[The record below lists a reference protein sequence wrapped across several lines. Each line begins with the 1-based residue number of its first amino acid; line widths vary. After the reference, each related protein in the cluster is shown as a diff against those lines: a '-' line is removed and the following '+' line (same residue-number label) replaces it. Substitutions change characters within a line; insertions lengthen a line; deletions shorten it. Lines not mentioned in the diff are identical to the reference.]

1 MTKSAL
7 PVVEFC
13 VVGCQGETNTVAN
26 FSQDVVAKAREFDRE
41 SAALKTRV
49 HHLAKSLG
57 LTSKETIEALG
68 HAGIVVKS
76 AASTIN
82 QNQLDAVLNFIG
94 EHPEDASL
102 NDGSA
107 ATKPTGEESAP
118 KKDAAKPTAD
128 TKAAKEKQSADKPN
142 AADEKLDEQ
151 TAAKSEKKSAAKKSS
166 KKSAAKKATKK
177 AAPKAEKKVDQK
189 AAQSEVESDAAP
201 AEEVT
206 EKKDTK
212 KASAKK
218 SSAKQSAEKQAEE
231 KQSDEK
237 KSSTKK
243 RATRKRAVKKTA
255 GAPEETVAKDAK
267 QEKDANSVVEEA
279 VEAVVQP
286 SPKKAADGA
295 DDTAPEHATEA
306 AEATEKTSAEK
317 ASAEA
322 PAAKSVAATTRRGR
336 RVRRAVRTTS
346 APVAEETRET
356 QEAQEPQ
363 DTQAT
368 QGEALQDIEPPVV
381 PEPPVA
387 EEQTAF
393 APIFLAPQAVPATA
407 KNSATEDA
415 ASADSGASDQV
426 SDDNAGEG
434 QDGSSSS
441 ETERQPRPRRRRR
454 GRGRRNDDVQ
464 QTEKTTENAEREKAE
479 TREEVEEPQAI
490 KGSTRL
496 EAQRR
501 RRIER
506 REESRKR
513 HVISEAEFLARRES
527 VERTMVVR
535 ERKRHDHAGIVTEV
549 GVLEDDLLVEHFV
562 TSDTQTTQ
570 IGNIYLGRVQ
580 NVLPSMEAAFI
591 DIGTDRN
598 GVIYVGDLNWKLLG
612 TKSRSRKIEHALK
625 AGDQILVQVSKD
637 PIGHKGA
644 RLTTHISMAGRFL
657 VYVPGGRSAGISRKL
672 PEPER
677 KRLKSILSE
686 VTPEGSG
693 TIIRTAAEGVSK
705 EAIEAD
711 IKRLES
717 QWQEIWEASEAAKAK
732 RGAKPIALYEEP
744 DMLVKVVRDVFN
756 EDFSRLVVEG
766 DRPWNTVTDYI
777 GDLAPELEPRLQRYF
792 AKEHGGADVFEH
804 FRIDEQLAKALDRK
818 VWLPSGGTL
827 VIDRTEAM
835 TVIDVNTGKFTGA
848 GGNLEETV
856 TRNNLEAAEEIVRQ
870 MRLRDLGGMIVVDF
884 IDMVLPE
891 NQDLVLRRLKEALGR
906 DRSRHE
912 VSEVTSLGLVQ
923 MTRKRLGTGLLE
935 TFSTPCSCC
944 NGRGLIIHIDPVE
957 QDNQGRGHKN
967 GRRNEEQGKSKR
979 RNKSRSEHN
988 PANHPAALAMHRDQG
1003 DQAGSSKATRDDDA
1017 ETNQRDK
1024 DAADKRV
1031 AAAVEAVIVS
1041 SGNDEPKPPRRR
1053 RVRKSQGRNNEQR
1066 QDGNGRQER
1075 RERDERNERS
1085 EGSNDLAALAAAAVA
1100 EAREKDP
1107 EEPSDDRYMPQE
1119 GQRRRR
1125 RATRRRVAEHVA
1137 VDSAAHDADDRDEE
1151 HGNRSKRSERP
1162 TRAKRAERTDNGGGR
1177 GGRGDA
1183 ERSSSASARRRR
1195 RRAVRRTAVD
1205 ETTAPQTESQAA
1217 STTDVREPA
1226 EDDKGGNA
1234 NKTAKAVA
1242 TESQTY
1248 EEAKEAFERSPRRR
1262 RPTRG
1267 NSRSDRAPRRE
1278 DFESTKSKAD
1288 AEGSKGGDRA
1298 KDNHDDSN
1306 RSANRSGGG
1315 RRSGK
1320 SRVEVVAVQ
1329 GTGARR
1335 NRRRAVRRVSS
1346 QSDAGATASKQ
1357 RQGASNRATKPEQK
1371 QANRGAA
1378 APQTKPAN
1386 RRRRVRRAVR
1396 RSGRN

>member
-1 MTKSAL
+1 
-7 PVVEFC
+7 
-13 VVGCQGETNTVAN
+13 VAN

-94 EHPEDASL
+94 DHPEGASL

-107 ATKPTGEESAP
+107 ATKQTGEES
-118 KKDAAKPTAD
+118 
-128 TKAAKEKQSADKPN
+128 AAKEKQSAGKPN
-142 AADEKLDEQ
+142 AADEKSDEQ

-177 AAPKAEKKVDQK
+177 ADQKDAPKAEKKADQK
-189 AAQSEVESDAAP
+189 AAQSEAESDAAP

-206 EKKDTK
+206 EKKDAK

-218 SSAKQSAEKQAEE
+218 SSAKQSAEKQTEE

-237 KSSTKK
+237 KSTTKK

-255 GAPEETVAKDAK
+255 GAPEETAAKDE
-267 QEKDANSVVEEA
+267 QKDSNSVVEEA
-279 VEAVVQP
+279 VEAVVQ
-286 SPKKAADGA
+286 SSSKKAADKNTA
-295 DDTAPEHATEA
+295 DTVAETA
-306 AEATEKTSAEK
+306 EKTSAEK

-322 PAAKSVAATTRRGR
+322 PAAKSAAVTTRRGR

-346 APVAEETRET
+346 APVAEGTRET
-356 QEAQEPQ
+356 QEAQGPQ

-368 QGEALQDIEPPVV
+368 QGEALQDIEPPIV

-415 ASADSGASDQV
+415 ASADSGASNQD

-454 GRGRRNDDVQ
+454 GRGRRNDDAQ
-464 QTEKTTENAEREKAE
+464 QAEKTTENAEREEAE

-792 AKEHGGADVFEH
+792 AKEHGDADVFEH

-957 QDNQGRGHKN
+957 QDNQSRGHKN

-1003 DQAGSSKATRDDDA
+1003 DQAGTSKTTLDDDT

-1024 DAADKRV
+1024 EAADKRV

-1053 RVRKSQGRNNEQR
+1053 RVRKSQGRNDEQR

-1075 RERDERNERS
+1075 RERDEQSDN
-1085 EGSNDLAALAAAAVA
+1085 SNDLAALAAAAVA
-1100 EAREKDP
+1100 EARAKDP

-1137 VDSAAHDADDRDEE
+1137 VDSAARDADDRDEE
-1151 HGNRSKRSERP
+1151 HGDRRKRSERP
-1162 TRAKRAERTDNGGGR
+1162 TRAERAERTDNGGTG

-1195 RRAVRRTAVD
+1195 RRAVRRTAVN
-1205 ETTAPQTESQAA
+1205 ETTAPQAESQAA

-1278 DFESTKSKAD
+1278 DFESTKPKAD

-1346 QSDAGATASKQ
+1346 QSDAGATAPKQ
-1357 RQGASNRATKPEQK
+1357 RQGTSNRATKPEQK

-1378 APQTKPAN
+1378 ATQKKPAN

>member
-1 MTKSAL
+1 MTKSVP
-7 PVVEFC
+7 PVVGFC

-94 EHPEDASL
+94 DHPESASL

-107 ATKPTGEESAP
+107 ATKQTGEES
-118 KKDAAKPTAD
+118 
-128 TKAAKEKQSADKPN
+128 AAKEKQSAGKPN
-142 AADEKLDEQ
+142 AADEKSDEQ

-206 EKKDTK
+206 EKKDAK

-218 SSAKQSAEKQAEE
+218 SSAKQSAEKQTEE

-237 KSSTKK
+237 KSTTKK

-255 GAPEETVAKDAK
+255 GAPEETAAKDE
-267 QEKDANSVVEEA
+267 QKDSNSVVEEA
-279 VEAVVQP
+279 VEAVVQ
-286 SPKKAADGA
+286 SSSKKAADKNTA
-295 DDTAPEHATEA
+295 DTVAETA
-306 AEATEKTSAEK
+306 EKTSAEK

-322 PAAKSVAATTRRGR
+322 PAAKSAAVTTRRGR

-346 APVAEETRET
+346 APVAEGTRET
-356 QEAQEPQ
+356 QEAQGPQ

-368 QGEALQDIEPPVV
+368 QGEALQDIEPPIV

-415 ASADSGASDQV
+415 ASADSGASNQGT
-426 SDDNAGEG
+426 DDNAGEG

-454 GRGRRNDDVQ
+454 GRGRRNDDAQ
-464 QTEKTTENAEREKAE
+464 QAEKTTENAEREEAE

-792 AKEHGGADVFEH
+792 AKEHGDADVFEH

-957 QDNQGRGHKN
+957 QDNQSRGHKN

-979 RNKSRSEHN
+979 RNKSSSEHN

-1003 DQAGSSKATRDDDA
+1003 DQAGTSKTTLDGDT

-1024 DAADKRV
+1024 EAADKRV

-1053 RVRKSQGRNNEQR
+1053 RVRKSQGRNDEQR

-1075 RERDERNERS
+1075 RERDEQSDN
-1085 EGSNDLAALAAAAVA
+1085 SNDLAALAAAAVA
-1100 EAREKDP
+1100 EARAKDP

-1137 VDSAAHDADDRDEE
+1137 VDSAARDADDRDEE
-1151 HGNRSKRSERP
+1151 HGDRRKRSERP
-1162 TRAKRAERTDNGGGR
+1162 TRAERAERTDNGGTG

-1195 RRAVRRTAVD
+1195 RRAVRRTAVN
-1205 ETTAPQTESQAA
+1205 ETTAPQAESQAA

-1278 DFESTKSKAD
+1278 DFESTKPKAD

-1346 QSDAGATASKQ
+1346 QSDAGATAPKQ
-1357 RQGASNRATKPEQK
+1357 RQGTSNRATKPEQK

-1378 APQTKPAN
+1378 VPQKKPAN

>member
-1 MTKSAL
+1 M
-7 PVVEFC
+7 
-13 VVGCQGETNTVAN
+13 AN

-57 LTSKETIEALG
+57 LTSNETIEALG

-94 EHPEDASL
+94 DHPEGASL

-107 ATKPTGEESAP
+107 ATKQTGEES
-118 KKDAAKPTAD
+118 
-128 TKAAKEKQSADKPN
+128 AAKEKQSAGKPN
-142 AADEKLDEQ
+142 AADEKSDEQ

-177 AAPKAEKKVDQK
+177 ADQKDAPKAEKKADQK
-189 AAQSEVESDAAP
+189 AAQSEAESDAAP

-206 EKKDTK
+206 EKKDAK

-218 SSAKQSAEKQAEE
+218 SSAKQSAEKQTEE

-237 KSSTKK
+237 KSTTKK

-255 GAPEETVAKDAK
+255 GAPEETAAKDE
-267 QEKDANSVVEEA
+267 QKDSNSVVEEA
-279 VEAVVQP
+279 VEAVVQ
-286 SPKKAADGA
+286 SSSKKAADKNTA
-295 DDTAPEHATEA
+295 DTVAETA
-306 AEATEKTSAEK
+306 EKTSAEK

-322 PAAKSVAATTRRGR
+322 PAAKSAAVTTRRGR

-346 APVAEETRET
+346 APVAEGTRET
-356 QEAQEPQ
+356 QEAQGPQ

-368 QGEALQDIEPPVV
+368 QGEALQDIEPPIV

-415 ASADSGASDQV
+415 ASADSGASNQD

-454 GRGRRNDDVQ
+454 GRGRRNDDAQ
-464 QTEKTTENAEREKAE
+464 QAEKTTENAEREEAE

-792 AKEHGGADVFEH
+792 AKEHGDADVFEH

-957 QDNQGRGHKN
+957 QDNQSRGHKN

-1003 DQAGSSKATRDDDA
+1003 DQAGTSKTTLDDDT

-1024 DAADKRV
+1024 EAADKRV

-1053 RVRKSQGRNNEQR
+1053 RVRKSQGRNDEQR

-1075 RERDERNERS
+1075 RERDEQSDN
-1085 EGSNDLAALAAAAVA
+1085 SNDLAALAAAAVA
-1100 EAREKDP
+1100 EARAKDP

-1137 VDSAAHDADDRDEE
+1137 VDSAARDADDRDEE
-1151 HGNRSKRSERP
+1151 HGDRRKRSERP
-1162 TRAKRAERTDNGGGR
+1162 TRAERAERTDNGGTG

-1195 RRAVRRTAVD
+1195 RRAVRRTAVN
-1205 ETTAPQTESQAA
+1205 ETTAPQAESQAA

-1278 DFESTKSKAD
+1278 DFESTKPKAD

-1346 QSDAGATASKQ
+1346 QSDAGATAPKQ
-1357 RQGASNRATKPEQK
+1357 RQGTSNRATKPEQK

-1378 APQTKPAN
+1378 ATQKKPAN

>member
-1 MTKSAL
+1 M
-7 PVVEFC
+7 
-13 VVGCQGETNTVAN
+13 AN

-94 EHPEDASL
+94 DHPEDAPL
-102 NDGSA
+102 NDETS
-107 ATKPTGEESAP
+107 ATKPSSEESAA
-118 KKDAAKPTAD
+118 KDKQLADKSGKSEASDEKSDERSEDKPAENSD
-128 TKAAKEKQSADKPN
+128 EKAAA
-142 AADEKLDEQ
+142 
-151 TAAKSEKKSAAKKSS
+151 TAEKKSAAKKSS
-166 KKSAAKKATKK
+166 KKSAAKKAEKK
-177 AAPKAEKKVDQK
+177 ADKKATK
-189 AAQSEVESDAAP
+189 SEAKSDAAP
-201 AEEVT
+201 AEEAAEQKEAKT
-206 EKKDTK
+206 
-212 KASAKK
+212 SAKK
-218 SSAKQSAEKQAEE
+218 SSAKQTAEKPTEE
-231 KQSDEK
+231 KKSDEK
-237 KSSTKK
+237 KSTTKK
-243 RATRKRAVKKTA
+243 RVTRKRAVKKSA

-286 SPKKAADGA
+286 SPKKAADSA

-306 AEATEKTSAEK
+306 AEATEKTSADE
-317 ASAEA
+317 ASTEA
-322 PAAKSVAATTRRGR
+322 PAAKGAPATTRRSR
-336 RVRRAVRTTS
+336 RVRRATRTTS
-346 APVAEETRET
+346 APAAEKT
-356 QEAQEPQ
+356 QELQEPQ
-363 DTQAT
+363 ETPATEPAAESKAAAPTENTQE
-368 QGEALQDIEPPVV
+368 EALQDIEPPVV

-393 APIFLAPQAVPATA
+393 APIFLAPQAVPATVKDA
-407 KNSATEDA
+407 VAEDST
-415 ASADSGASDQV
+415 SADNNASNQNADG
-426 SDDNAGEG
+426 NAGDE

-454 GRGRRNDDVQ
+454 GRGRRNDDAQ
-464 QTEKTTENAEREKAE
+464 QSKNTTENTERKEEE
-479 TREEVEEPQAI
+479 TRDEVEEPQAI

-535 ERKRHDHAGIVTEV
+535 ERKRHDHSGIVTEV

-711 IKRLES
+711 IKRLET
-717 QWQEIWEASEAAKAK
+717 QWQEIWEAAEAAKAK
-732 RGAKPIALYEEP
+732 RGAKPLTLYQEP

-957 QDNQGRGHKN
+957 QDNQGRGQKS
-967 GRRNEEQGKSKR
+967 GRRNDEQGKSKR
-979 RNKSRSEHN
+979 RNKSRSAHN
-988 PANHPAALAMHRDQG
+988 PANHPAALAMHRDQ
-1003 DQAGSSKATRDDDA
+1003 DNQAGSSKTSLDDDT
-1017 ETNQRDK
+1017 ETNQQDK

-1041 SGNDEPKPPRRR
+1041 SENDEPKPPRRR
-1053 RVRKSQGRNNEQR
+1053 RARKSQGRNDEQR

-1075 RERDERNERS
+1075 RDRNERS
-1085 EGSNDLAALAAAAVA
+1085 EDSNDLAALAAAAVA

-1137 VDSAAHDADDRDEE
+1137 VDTAARGADDRDDEYGD
-1151 HGNRSKRSERP
+1151 HRNRSEH
-1162 TRAKRAERTDNGGGR
+1162 ANRAERAERNDSGGTG

-1183 ERSSSASARRRR
+1183 KHTSSASARRRR
-1195 RRAVRRTAVD
+1195 RRAVRRT
-1205 ETTAPQTESQAA
+1205 TAQESTESRAESQSASNADVKEAA
-1217 STTDVREPA
+1217 KQVKDGSANKGDNA
-1226 EDDKGGNA
+1226 QKGGNA
-1234 NKTAKAVA
+1234 EAA
-1242 TESQTY
+1242 ESQTY

-1267 NSRSDRAPRRE
+1267 NSRSDHAPRRE
-1278 DFESTKSKAD
+1278 DFESANPK
-1288 AEGSKGGDRA
+1288 AEGEGRKGGNHA
-1298 KDNHDDSN
+1298 EDNRSGDN
-1306 RSANRSGGG
+1306 RSANSNGGD

-1320 SRVEVVAVQ
+1320 PRVEVVAVQ

-1335 NRRRAVRRVSS
+1335 NRRRAVRRISS
-1346 QSDAGATASKQ
+1346 QSDAGAGAPKQQ
-1357 RQGASNRATKPEQK
+1357 RQDASNRATKPEQK
-1371 QANRGAA
+1371 QANRGASM
-1378 APQTKPAN
+1378 PETKPTN

-1396 RSGRN
+1396 RSGQK

>member
-1 MTKSAL
+1 MPKSAL
-7 PVVEFC
+7 PVVGFC

-94 EHPEDASL
+94 DHPEDASL

-107 ATKPTGEESAP
+107 ATKPTGEEP
-118 KKDAAKPTAD
+118 
-128 TKAAKEKQSADKPN
+128 AAKEKQSADNPN
-142 AADEKLDEQ
+142 AADEKSDEQ

-177 AAPKAEKKVDQK
+177 AAPKAEKKADQK
-189 AAQSEVESDAAP
+189 AAQSEAESDAAP

-218 SSAKQSAEKQAEE
+218 SSTKQSAEKQAEE

-237 KSSTKK
+237 KSTTKK

-255 GAPEETVAKDAK
+255 GAPEETAAKDE
-267 QEKDANSVVEEA
+267 QKDSNSVVEEA
-279 VEAVVQP
+279 VEAVVQ
-286 SPKKAADGA
+286 SSSKKSADKKAADKNAA
-295 DDTAPEHATEA
+295 DKNAADTV
-306 AEATEKTSAEK
+306 AETAEKTSAEE

-322 PAAKSVAATTRRGR
+322 PAAKSAAVTTRRGR

-368 QGEALQDIEPPVV
+368 QGKALQDIEPPVV

-415 ASADSGASDQV
+415 ASADSGASNQD

-454 GRGRRNDDVQ
+454 GRGRRSDDAQ
-464 QTEKTTENAEREKAE
+464 QAENTAENTEREEEE

-535 ERKRHDHAGIVTEV
+535 ERKRHDHSGIVTEV

-979 RNKSRSEHN
+979 RNKSRSERN

-1003 DQAGSSKATRDDDA
+1003 DQAGSSKATLDDDS

-1053 RVRKSQGRNNEQR
+1053 RVRKSQGRNDEQR

-1085 EGSNDLAALAAAAVA
+1085 EGSDDLAALAAAAVA

-1137 VDSAAHDADDRDEE
+1137 VDSAARDADDRDEE
-1151 HGNRSKRSERP
+1151 HGDRRKRSQRP
-1162 TRAKRAERTDNGGGR
+1162 SRAERAERADNGGGR

-1205 ETTAPQTESQAA
+1205 ETTAPQAGSQAA

-1234 NKTAKAVA
+1234 NKAGKAA
-1242 TESQTY
+1242 AAESQTY

-1278 DFESTKSKAD
+1278 DFESTKPKAD
-1288 AEGSKGGDRA
+1288 AEGGKGGDRA

-1320 SRVEVVAVQ
+1320 SRVEVLAVQ

-1346 QSDAGATASKQ
+1346 QSDTGATAPKQ

>member
-1 MTKSAL
+1 MTKSAP
-7 PVVEFC
+7 PVVGFC

-76 AASTIN
+76 ASSTIN

-94 EHPEDASL
+94 DHPEDASL

-107 ATKPTGEESAP
+107 ATKPTGEEP
-118 KKDAAKPTAD
+118 
-128 TKAAKEKQSADKPN
+128 AAKEKQSAGKSN
-142 AADEKLDEQ
+142 AADEKSDEQ
-151 TAAKSEKKSAAKKSS
+151 TAAKSEKKPAAKKSS

-177 AAPKAEKKVDQK
+177 AAPKAEKKTDQK
-189 AAQSEVESDAAP
+189 AAQSEAKSDAAP
-201 AEEVT
+201 AEEAT

-218 SSAKQSAEKQAEE
+218 SSAKQSEKKQTEE
-231 KQSDEK
+231 KQST
-237 KSSTKK
+237 TKK

-255 GAPEETVAKDAK
+255 GAPEETVAKDE
-267 QEKDANSVVEEA
+267 QKDSNSVVEEA
-279 VEAVVQP
+279 VEAVVQ
-286 SPKKAADGA
+286 SSSKKAADKNAA
-295 DDTAPEHATEA
+295 DTVAETA
-306 AEATEKTSAEK
+306 EKTSAEE

-322 PAAKSVAATTRRGR
+322 PAAKSAAVTTRRGR

-346 APVAEETRET
+346 APVAEET
-356 QEAQEPQ
+356 QEAQEPQKTQEPQ

-368 QGEALQDIEPPVV
+368 QSEALQDIEPPVV

-415 ASADSGASDQV
+415 ASADNGASNQGT
-426 SDDNAGEG
+426 DDNAGEG

-454 GRGRRNDDVQ
+454 GRGRRNDDAQ
-464 QTEKTTENAEREKAE
+464 QAEKTTENTEREEEE
-479 TREEVEEPQAI
+479 TRDEVEEPQAI

-967 GRRNEEQGKSKR
+967 GRRNDEQGKSKR

-1003 DQAGSSKATRDDDA
+1003 DQAGSSKATRDDDT

-1041 SGNDEPKPPRRR
+1041 SENDEPKPPRRR
-1053 RVRKSQGRNNEQR
+1053 RVRKSQGRNDEQR
-1066 QDGNGRQER
+1066 QNDRGRQER
-1075 RERDERNERS
+1075 RERTEQS
-1085 EGSNDLAALAAAAVA
+1085 ENSDDLAALAAAAVA

-1137 VDSAAHDADDRDEE
+1137 VDSAARDADDRDEE
-1151 HGNRSKRSERP
+1151 YGDRRKRSERP
-1162 TRAKRAERTDNGGGR
+1162 TRAERAERTDNGGSG
-1177 GGRGDA
+1177 GGRGEA

-1205 ETTAPQTESQAA
+1205 ETTAPQAESQAA

-1226 EDDKGGNA
+1226 KDGKSGNA
-1234 NKTAKAVA
+1234 NKTGKAVA
-1242 TESQTY
+1242 EESQTY

-1278 DFESTKSKAD
+1278 DFESTKPKAD

-1298 KDNHDDSN
+1298 KDNRDDSNRSTN

-1346 QSDAGATASKQ
+1346 QSDAEATAPKQ

-1371 QANRGAA
+1371 QANCGAA
-1378 APQTKPAN
+1378 APETKPAN

-1396 RSGRN
+1396 RSGQN

>member
-1 MTKSAL
+1 M
-7 PVVEFC
+7 
-13 VVGCQGETNTVAN
+13 AN

-76 AASTIN
+76 ASSTIN

-94 EHPEDASL
+94 DHPEDASL

-107 ATKPTGEESAP
+107 ATKPTGEEP
-118 KKDAAKPTAD
+118 
-128 TKAAKEKQSADKPN
+128 AAKEKQSAGKSN
-142 AADEKLDEQ
+142 AADEKSDEQ
-151 TAAKSEKKSAAKKSS
+151 TAAKSEKKPAAKKSS

-177 AAPKAEKKVDQK
+177 AAPKAEKKTDQK
-189 AAQSEVESDAAP
+189 AAQSEAKSDAAP
-201 AEEVT
+201 AEEAT

-218 SSAKQSAEKQAEE
+218 SSAKQSEKKQTEE
-231 KQSDEK
+231 KQST
-237 KSSTKK
+237 TKK

-255 GAPEETVAKDAK
+255 GAPEETVAKDE
-267 QEKDANSVVEEA
+267 QKDSNSVVEEA
-279 VEAVVQP
+279 VEAVVQ
-286 SPKKAADGA
+286 SSSKKASDKKAADKKA
-295 DDTAPEHATEA
+295 SDTV
-306 AEATEKTSAEK
+306 AETAEKTSAEE

-322 PAAKSVAATTRRGR
+322 PAAKSAAVTTRRGR

-346 APVAEETRET
+346 APAAEEI
-356 QEAQEPQ
+356 QEAQEPQKTQEPQ

-368 QGEALQDIEPPVV
+368 QDEALQDIEPPAV

-393 APIFLAPQAVPATA
+393 APIFLAPQAVPASA
-407 KNSATEDA
+407 KDSATEDA
-415 ASADSGASDQV
+415 ASADSGASNQGT
-426 SDDNAGEG
+426 DDNAGEG

-454 GRGRRNDDVQ
+454 GRGRRNDDAQ
-464 QTEKTTENAEREKAE
+464 QAEKTTENTEREEEE

-711 IKRLES
+711 IKRLET

-967 GRRNEEQGKSKR
+967 GRRNDEQDKSKR

-1041 SGNDEPKPPRRR
+1041 SENDEPKPPRRR
-1053 RVRKSQGRNNEQR
+1053 RVRKSQGRNDEQR
-1066 QDGNGRQER
+1066 QNGRGRQER
-1075 RERDERNERS
+1075 RERTEQS
-1085 EGSNDLAALAAAAVA
+1085 ENSNDLAALAAAAVA

-1137 VDSAAHDADDRDEE
+1137 VDSAARDADDRDEE
-1151 HGNRSKRSERP
+1151 YGDRRKRSERP
-1162 TRAKRAERTDNGGGR
+1162 TRAERAERTDNGGSG
-1177 GGRGDA
+1177 GGRGEA

-1195 RRAVRRTAVD
+1195 RRAVRRSAVD
-1205 ETTAPQTESQAA
+1205 ETTAPQAESQAA

-1226 EDDKGGNA
+1226 KDGKSGNA
-1234 NKTAKAVA
+1234 NKTGKAVA
-1242 TESQTY
+1242 EESQTY

-1278 DFESTKSKAD
+1278 DFESTKPKAD

-1298 KDNHDDSN
+1298 KDNRDDSN

-1346 QSDAGATASKQ
+1346 QSDAGATAPKQ

-1378 APQTKPAN
+1378 APETKPAN

-1396 RSGRN
+1396 RSGQN

>member
-1 MTKSAL
+1 M
-7 PVVEFC
+7 
-13 VVGCQGETNTVAN
+13 AN

-94 EHPEDASL
+94 DHPEDASL
-102 NDGSA
+102 DDGSA
-107 ATKPTGEESAP
+107 ATKPTGE
-118 KKDAAKPTAD
+118 KP
-128 TKAAKEKQSADKPN
+128 AAKEKQSAGKPN
-142 AADEKLDEQ
+142 AADEKSDEQ
-151 TAAKSEKKSAAKKSS
+151 TAAKSEKKPAAKKSG

-177 AAPKAEKKVDQK
+177 AAPKAAK
-189 AAQSEVESDAAP
+189 SEAESDAAP

-212 KASAKK
+212 KASARK
-218 SSAKQSAEKQAEE
+218 SSAKQSAEKQSAE
-231 KQSDEK
+231 KQST
-237 KSSTKK
+237 TKK

-255 GAPEETVAKDAK
+255 GAPEETAAKDE
-267 QEKDANSVVEEA
+267 QKDSNSVVEEA
-279 VEAVVQP
+279 VEAVVQ
-286 SPKKAADGA
+286 SSSKKAADKNASDKKAA
-295 DDTAPEHATEA
+295 DTVAETA
-306 AEATEKTSAEK
+306 EKTSAEE

-322 PAAKSVAATTRRGR
+322 PAAKSAAVTTRRGR

-346 APVAEETRET
+346 APVAEEA
-356 QEAQEPQ
+356 QEAQEPQKTQEPQ

-368 QGEALQDIEPPVV
+368 QSEALQDIEPPVV

-415 ASADSGASDQV
+415 ASADSGASNQGT
-426 SDDNAGEG
+426 DDNAGEG

-454 GRGRRNDDVQ
+454 GRGRRNDDAQ
-464 QTEKTTENAEREKAE
+464 QAEKTTEKAEREEAE
-479 TREEVEEPQAI
+479 TREAVEEPQAI

-535 ERKRHDHAGIVTEV
+535 ERKRHDHSGIVTEV

-967 GRRNEEQGKSKR
+967 GRRNDEQDKSKR

-988 PANHPAALAMHRDQG
+988 PANHPAALAMHRDQS
-1003 DQAGSSKATRDDDA
+1003 DQAGSSKATRDDDT

-1041 SGNDEPKPPRRR
+1041 SENDEPKPPRRR
-1053 RVRKSQGRNNEQR
+1053 RVRKSQGRNDEQR
-1066 QDGNGRQER
+1066 QNGRGRQER
-1075 RERDERNERS
+1075 RERTEQS
-1085 EGSNDLAALAAAAVA
+1085 ENSNDLAALAAAAVA

-1137 VDSAAHDADDRDEE
+1137 VDSAARDADDRDEE
-1151 HGNRSKRSERP
+1151 YGDRRKRSERP
-1162 TRAKRAERTDNGGGR
+1162 TRAERAERTDNG

-1183 ERSSSASARRRR
+1183 ERSSSASARHRR

-1205 ETTAPQTESQAA
+1205 ETTAPQAGSQAA

-1226 EDDKGGNA
+1226 RNGKGGNA
-1234 NKTAKAVA
+1234 NKTGKAVA
-1242 TESQTY
+1242 EESQTY

-1278 DFESTKSKAD
+1278 DFESTKPKAD

-1346 QSDAGATASKQ
+1346 QSDAGATAPKQ
-1357 RQGASNRATKPEQK
+1357 RQGTSNRATKPEQK

-1378 APQTKPAN
+1378 VPQKKPAN

>member
-7 PVVEFC
+7 PVVGFC

-57 LTSKETIEALG
+57 LTSNETIEALG

-94 EHPEDASL
+94 DHPEGASL

-107 ATKPTGEESAP
+107 ATKQTGEES
-118 KKDAAKPTAD
+118 
-128 TKAAKEKQSADKPN
+128 AAKEKQSAGKPN
-142 AADEKLDEQ
+142 AADEKSDEQ

-177 AAPKAEKKVDQK
+177 ADQKDAPKAEKKADQK
-189 AAQSEVESDAAP
+189 AAQSEAESDAAP

-206 EKKDTK
+206 EKKDAK

-218 SSAKQSAEKQAEE
+218 SSAKQSAEKQTEE

-237 KSSTKK
+237 KSTTKK

-255 GAPEETVAKDAK
+255 GAPEETAAKDE
-267 QEKDANSVVEEA
+267 QKDSNSVVEEA
-279 VEAVVQP
+279 VEAVVQ
-286 SPKKAADGA
+286 SSSKKAADKNTA
-295 DDTAPEHATEA
+295 DTVAETA
-306 AEATEKTSAEK
+306 EKTSAEK

-322 PAAKSVAATTRRGR
+322 PAAKSAAVTTRRGR

-346 APVAEETRET
+346 APVAEGTRET
-356 QEAQEPQ
+356 QEAQGPQ

-368 QGEALQDIEPPVV
+368 QGEALQDIEPPIV

-415 ASADSGASDQV
+415 ASADSGASNQD

-454 GRGRRNDDVQ
+454 GRGRRNDDAQ
-464 QTEKTTENAEREKAE
+464 QAEKTTENAEREEAE

-792 AKEHGGADVFEH
+792 AKEHGDADVFEH

-957 QDNQGRGHKN
+957 QDNQSRGHKN

-1003 DQAGSSKATRDDDA
+1003 DQAGTSKTTLDDDT

-1024 DAADKRV
+1024 EAADKRV

-1053 RVRKSQGRNNEQR
+1053 RVRKSQGRNDEQR

-1075 RERDERNERS
+1075 RERDEQSDN
-1085 EGSNDLAALAAAAVA
+1085 SNDLAALAAAAVA
-1100 EAREKDP
+1100 EARAKDP

-1137 VDSAAHDADDRDEE
+1137 VDSAARDADDRDEE
-1151 HGNRSKRSERP
+1151 HGDRRKRSERP
-1162 TRAKRAERTDNGGGR
+1162 TRAERAERTDNGGTG

-1195 RRAVRRTAVD
+1195 RRAVRRTAVN
-1205 ETTAPQTESQAA
+1205 ETTAPQAESQAA

-1278 DFESTKSKAD
+1278 DFESTKPKAD

-1346 QSDAGATASKQ
+1346 QSDAGATAPKQ
-1357 RQGASNRATKPEQK
+1357 RQGTSNRATKPEQK

-1378 APQTKPAN
+1378 ATQKKPAN

>member
-1 MTKSAL
+1 MTKSVL
-7 PVVEFC
+7 PVVGFC

-26 FSQDVVAKAREFDRE
+26 FSPDVVAKAREFDRE

-76 AASTIN
+76 AASTIS

-94 EHPEDASL
+94 DHPEDASL
-102 NDGSA
+102 DDGST
-107 ATKPTGEESAP
+107 ATKPTGE
-118 KKDAAKPTAD
+118 KP
-128 TKAAKEKQSADKPN
+128 AAKEKQSAAKPN
-142 AADEKLDEQ
+142 AADEKSDEQ
-151 TAAKSEKKSAAKKSS
+151 TAAKSEKKPAAKKSS

-177 AAPKAEKKVDQK
+177 AAPKAEKKTDQK
-189 AAQSEVESDAAP
+189 ASKSEAKSDAAP

-212 KASAKK
+212 NASAKK
-218 SSAKQSAEKQAEE
+218 SSAKQSTEKQAEE
-231 KQSDEK
+231 KQSAEK
-237 KSSTKK
+237 KSTTKK

-255 GAPEETVAKDAK
+255 GAPEETAAKDE
-267 QEKDANSVVEEA
+267 QKDSNSVVEEA
-279 VEAVVQP
+279 VEAVVQS
-286 SPKKAADGA
+286 SPKKASDKKAADTVA
-295 DDTAPEHATEA
+295 ETA
-306 AEATEKTSAEK
+306 EKTSAEE
-317 ASAEA
+317 ASAAA
-322 PAAKSVAATTRRGR
+322 PAAKSAAVTTRRGR

-346 APVAEETRET
+346 APVAEEAQKT
-356 QEAQEPQ
+356 QEPQ

-368 QGEALQDIEPPVV
+368 QSEALQDIEPPVV

-415 ASADSGASDQV
+415 ASADNGASNQGT
-426 SDDNAGEG
+426 DDNAGEG

-454 GRGRRNDDVQ
+454 GRGRRNDDAQ
-464 QTEKTTENAEREKAE
+464 QAEKTTENTEREEEE

-792 AKEHGGADVFEH
+792 AKDHGGADVFEH

-967 GRRNEEQGKSKR
+967 GRRNDEQGKSKR

-1003 DQAGSSKATRDDDA
+1003 DQAGSSKATRDDDT

-1041 SGNDEPKPPRRR
+1041 SENDEPRPPRRR
-1053 RVRKSQGRNNEQR
+1053 RVRKSQGRNDEQR
-1066 QDGNGRQER
+1066 QNGRGRQER
-1075 RERDERNERS
+1075 RERTEQS
-1085 EGSNDLAALAAAAVA
+1085 ENSNDLAALAAAAVA

-1137 VDSAAHDADDRDEE
+1137 VDSAARDADDRDEE
-1151 HGNRSKRSERP
+1151 YGDRRKRSERP
-1162 TRAKRAERTDNGGGR
+1162 TRAERAERTDNGGSG
-1177 GGRGDA
+1177 GGRGEA

-1205 ETTAPQTESQAA
+1205 ETTAPQAESQAA

-1226 EDDKGGNA
+1226 RDGKGGNA
-1234 NKTAKAVA
+1234 NKTGKAA
-1242 TESQTY
+1242 AAESQTY

-1278 DFESTKSKAD
+1278 DFESTKPKAD

-1298 KDNHDDSN
+1298 KDNRDDSN
-1306 RSANRSGGG
+1306 RSTNRIGGG

-1320 SRVEVVAVQ
+1320 SRVEVVAVE

-1346 QSDAGATASKQ
+1346 QSDAEATAPKQ

-1378 APQTKPAN
+1378 APETKPAN

-1396 RSGRN
+1396 RSGQN

>member
-1 MTKSAL
+1 M
-7 PVVEFC
+7 
-13 VVGCQGETNTVAN
+13 AN

-94 EHPEDASL
+94 DHPEDASL
-102 NDGSA
+102 NDETS
-107 ATKPTGEESAP
+107 ATKPSSEESAA
-118 KKDAAKPTAD
+118 KDKQLADKSGKSEASDEKSDERSEDKPAENSD
-128 TKAAKEKQSADKPN
+128 EKAAA
-142 AADEKLDEQ
+142 
-151 TAAKSEKKSAAKKSS
+151 TAEKKSAAKKSS
-166 KKSAAKKATKK
+166 KKSAAKKAEKKTDKK
-177 AAPKAEKKVDQK
+177 AAK
-189 AAQSEVESDAAP
+189 SEAKSDAAP
-201 AEEVT
+201 AEEAAEQKEAKT
-206 EKKDTK
+206 
-212 KASAKK
+212 SAKK
-218 SSAKQSAEKQAEE
+218 SSAKQTAEKPTEE
-231 KQSDEK
+231 KKSDEK
-237 KSSTKK
+237 KSTTKK

-255 GAPEETVAKDAK
+255 GAPAEKVAKDAK

-286 SPKKAADGA
+286 SSKKATDSA
-295 DDTAPEHATEA
+295 DDTAPENATEVA
-306 AEATEKTSAEK
+306 EEAT
-317 ASAEA
+317 AEA
-322 PAAKSVAATTRRGR
+322 PAAKSASTTTRRSR
-336 RVRRAVRTTS
+336 RVRRATRTTS
-346 APVAEETRET
+346 APAAEEVQEATEKQEAPET
-356 QEAQEPQ
+356 QETPATESTAETKTAEPTENAQ
-363 DTQAT
+363 T
-368 QGEALQDIEPPVV
+368 EALQDIEPPVV

-393 APIFLAPQAVPATA
+393 APIFLAPQAVSASA
-407 KNSATEDA
+407 KDAATEDST
-415 ASADSGASDQV
+415 SADNDASNQDANG
-426 SDDNAGEG
+426 NAGEG
-434 QDGSSSS
+434 NGSSSS

-454 GRGRRNDDVQ
+454 GRGRRNDDAQ
-464 QTEKTTENAEREKAE
+464 QAKSTTENTEREEE
-479 TREEVEEPQAI
+479 THDEVEEPQAI

-535 ERKRHDHAGIVTEV
+535 ERKRHDHSGIVTEV

-777 GDLAPELEPRLQRYF
+777 GDLAPELESRLQRYF

-957 QDNQGRGHKN
+957 QDNQSRGHKN
-967 GRRNEEQGKSKR
+967 GRRNDEQGKSKR

-988 PANHPAALAMHRDQG
+988 PANHPAALAMHRDHG
-1003 DQAGSSKATRDDDA
+1003 DQAGSSKAPLDDDA
-1017 ETNQRDK
+1017 ETNQHDK
-1024 DAADKRV
+1024 EAADKRV

-1041 SGNDEPKPPRRR
+1041 SENDEPKPPRRR
-1053 RVRKSQGRNNEQR
+1053 RARKSQGRNNEQR
-1066 QDGNGRQER
+1066 QSGSDRQER
-1075 RERDERNERS
+1075 RDRHERS
-1085 EGSNDLAALAAAAVA
+1085 DDSNDLAELAAAAVA

-1119 GQRRRR
+1119 GKRRRR

-1137 VDSAAHDADDRDEE
+1137 VDTAAHDADDRDDRDDNG
-1151 HGNRSKRSERP
+1151 GNRGNVR
-1162 TRAKRAERTDNGGGR
+1162 NGGGR
-1177 GGRGDA
+1177 GA
-1183 ERSSSASARRRR
+1183 RSDSETTGSASARRRR
-1195 RRAVRRTAVD
+1195 RRAVRRTTAQ
-1205 ETTAPQTESQAA
+1205 ETQVVVAQDAAEAQAPSN
-1217 STTDVREPA
+1217 TDVKEPVK
-1226 EDDKGGNA
+1226 DSKDGNTRKGGNA
-1234 NKTAKAVA
+1234 AAS
-1242 TESQTY
+1242 ESQTY
-1248 EEAKEAFERSPRRR
+1248 EEAKDAFERSPRRR

-1267 NSRSDRAPRRE
+1267 NSRSDHAPRRE
-1278 DFESTKSKAD
+1278 DFDSAKPKAD
-1288 AEGSKGGDRA
+1288 AEGSESGKRA
-1298 KDNHDDSN
+1298 ED
-1306 RSANRSGGG
+1306 NRSGGN

-1335 NRRRAVRRVSS
+1335 NRRRAVRRISS
-1346 QSDAGATASKQ
+1346 QSDAEQGASKQ
-1357 RQGASNRATKPEQK
+1357 RQSASNRTAKPEQK
-1371 QANRGAA
+1371 QVDRGASV
-1378 APQTKPAN
+1378 PETRPTN

-1396 RSGRN
+1396 RSGQN

>member
-1 MTKSAL
+1 MTKSVL
-7 PVVEFC
+7 PVVGFC

-94 EHPEDASL
+94 DHPEDASL
-102 NDGSA
+102 DDGSA
-107 ATKPTGEESAP
+107 ATKPTGE
-118 KKDAAKPTAD
+118 KP
-128 TKAAKEKQSADKPN
+128 AAKEKQSAGKPN
-142 AADEKLDEQ
+142 AADEKSDEQ
-151 TAAKSEKKSAAKKSS
+151 TAAKSEKKPAAKKSG

-177 AAPKAEKKVDQK
+177 AAPKAAK
-189 AAQSEVESDAAP
+189 SEAESDAAP

-212 KASAKK
+212 KASARK
-218 SSAKQSAEKQAEE
+218 SSAKQSAEKQSAE
-231 KQSDEK
+231 KQST
-237 KSSTKK
+237 TKK

-255 GAPEETVAKDAK
+255 GAPEETAAKDE
-267 QEKDANSVVEEA
+267 QKDSNSVVEEA
-279 VEAVVQP
+279 VEAVVQ
-286 SPKKAADGA
+286 SSSKKAADKNASDKKAA
-295 DDTAPEHATEA
+295 DTVAETA
-306 AEATEKTSAEK
+306 EKTSAEE

-322 PAAKSVAATTRRGR
+322 PAAKSAAVTTRRGR

-346 APVAEETRET
+346 APVAEEA
-356 QEAQEPQ
+356 QEAQEPQKTQEPQ

-368 QGEALQDIEPPVV
+368 QSEALQDIEPPVV

-415 ASADSGASDQV
+415 ASADSGASNQGT
-426 SDDNAGEG
+426 DDNAGEG

-454 GRGRRNDDVQ
+454 GRGRRNDDAQ
-464 QTEKTTENAEREKAE
+464 QAEKTTEKAEREEAE
-479 TREEVEEPQAI
+479 TREAVEEPQAI

-535 ERKRHDHAGIVTEV
+535 ERKRHDHSGIVTEV

-967 GRRNEEQGKSKR
+967 GRRNDEQDKSKR

-988 PANHPAALAMHRDQG
+988 PANHPAALAMHRDQS
-1003 DQAGSSKATRDDDA
+1003 DQAGSSKATRDDDT

-1041 SGNDEPKPPRRR
+1041 SENDEPKPPRRR
-1053 RVRKSQGRNNEQR
+1053 RVRKSQGRNDEQR
-1066 QDGNGRQER
+1066 QNGRGRQER
-1075 RERDERNERS
+1075 RERTEQS
-1085 EGSNDLAALAAAAVA
+1085 ENSNDLAALAAAAVA

-1137 VDSAAHDADDRDEE
+1137 VDSAARDADDRDEE
-1151 HGNRSKRSERP
+1151 YGDRRKRSERP
-1162 TRAKRAERTDNGGGR
+1162 TRAERAERTDNG

-1183 ERSSSASARRRR
+1183 ERSSSASARHRR

-1205 ETTAPQTESQAA
+1205 ETTAPQAGSQAA

-1226 EDDKGGNA
+1226 RNGKGGNA
-1234 NKTAKAVA
+1234 NKTGKAVA
-1242 TESQTY
+1242 EESQTY

-1278 DFESTKSKAD
+1278 DFESTKPKAD

-1346 QSDAGATASKQ
+1346 QSDAGATAPKQ
-1357 RQGASNRATKPEQK
+1357 RQGTSNRATKPEQK

-1378 APQTKPAN
+1378 VPQKKPAN

>member
-1 MTKSAL
+1 MTKSVL
-7 PVVEFC
+7 PVVGFC

-57 LTSKETIEALG
+57 LTSKEAIEALG

-94 EHPEDASL
+94 DHPEDASL

-107 ATKPTGEESAP
+107 ATKPTGEESA
-118 KKDAAKPTAD
+118 
-128 TKAAKEKQSADKPN
+128 AKEKQSAGKPN
-142 AADEKLDEQ
+142 AADEKSDEQ

-166 KKSAAKKATKK
+166 KKAAAKKATKK
-177 AAPKAEKKVDQK
+177 ADQKAEKKADQK
-189 AAQSEVESDAAP
+189 AAQSEAESDAAP

-237 KSSTKK
+237 KSTTKK

-255 GAPEETVAKDAK
+255 GAPEETAAKGEQK
-267 QEKDANSVVEEA
+267 GANSVVEEA
-279 VEAVVQP
+279 VEAVVQ
-286 SPKKAADGA
+286 SSSKKSADSAADSATDNAA
-295 DDTAPEHATEA
+295 DNA
-306 AEATEKTSAEK
+306 AEATVASEKTPAEE

-322 PAAKSVAATTRRGR
+322 PDAKSAAATTRRGR

-346 APVAEETRET
+346 APVAEET
-356 QEAQEPQ
+356 QEAQN
-363 DTQAT
+363 TQET
-368 QGEALQDIEPPVV
+368 QNEALQDIEPPVV

-393 APIFLAPQAVPATA
+393 APVFLAPQAVPATA

-415 ASADSGASDQV
+415 ALADSGASNQGA
-426 SDDNAGEG
+426 DDNAGEG

-454 GRGRRNDDVQ
+454 GRGRRNDDAQ
-464 QTEKTTENAEREKAE
+464 QAEKTTENAEREEAE

-612 TKSRSRKIEHALK
+612 TKTRSRKIEHALK

-644 RLTTHISMAGRFL
+644 RLTSHISMAGRFL

-705 EAIEAD
+705 EAIESD

-957 QDNQGRGHKN
+957 QDNQSRGHKN

-988 PANHPAALAMHRDQG
+988 PANHPAALAMHRIQG
-1003 DQAGSSKATRDDDA
+1003 DQEGSSKATLDDAA
-1017 ETNQRDK
+1017 ETNQHDK

-1041 SGNDEPKPPRRR
+1041 SENDEPKPPRRR
-1053 RVRKSQGRNNEQR
+1053 RVRRSQGRNGEQR

-1075 RERDERNERS
+1075 RDRDEQSDN
-1085 EGSNDLAALAAAAVA
+1085 SNDLAALAAAAVA

-1125 RATRRRVAEHVA
+1125 RATRRRVAQHVA
-1137 VDSAAHDADDRDEE
+1137 VDSAARDADDRDEE
-1151 HGNRSKRSERP
+1151 HSDRRKRSERS
-1162 TRAKRAERTDNGGGR
+1162 ARAERAERADHGGTGGGH
-1177 GGRGDA
+1177 GDA

-1205 ETTAPQTESQAA
+1205 ETPALQAESQAA
-1217 STTDVREPA
+1217 SIADVRELA
-1226 EDDKGGNA
+1226 KEDKGGNA
-1234 NKTAKAVA
+1234 NKSGKAVA
-1242 TESQTY
+1242 TGSQTY

-1278 DFESTKSKAD
+1278 DFESAKPKAE
-1288 AEGSKGGDRA
+1288 AEGSE
-1298 KDNHDDSN
+1298 
-1306 RSANRSGGG
+1306 RSANRSGGS

-1346 QSDAGATASKQ
+1346 QSDAGATAPKQ
-1357 RQGASNRATKPEQK
+1357 RQGASNRATKPAQK

-1378 APQTKPAN
+1378 ATQKKPAN

-1396 RSGRN
+1396 RSGQN

>member
-1 MTKSAL
+1 MTKSVL
-7 PVVEFC
+7 PVVGFC

-94 EHPEDASL
+94 DHPEDASL

-107 ATKPTGEESAP
+107 ATKPTGEEP
-118 KKDAAKPTAD
+118 
-128 TKAAKEKQSADKPN
+128 AAKETQSADKPN
-142 AADEKLDEQ
+142 AADENSDEQ

-177 AAPKAEKKVDQK
+177 AAPKAEKKADQK
-189 AAQSEVESDAAP
+189 AAQSEAESDAAP
-201 AEEVT
+201 AEEVS

-231 KQSDEK
+231 KQSAEKKRDEK
-237 KSSTKK
+237 KSTTKK

-255 GAPEETVAKDAK
+255 GAPEETAAKDE
-267 QEKDANSVVEEA
+267 QKDSNSVVEEA
-279 VEAVVQP
+279 VEAVVQ
-286 SPKKAADGA
+286 SSSKKSADKKAADKKAA
-295 DDTAPEHATEA
+295 DAVAETA
-306 AEATEKTSAEK
+306 EKTSAEE

-322 PAAKSVAATTRRGR
+322 PAAKSAAVTTRRGR

-346 APVAEETRET
+346 APVVEETRET
-356 QEAQEPQ
+356 QEAQGPQ

-393 APIFLAPQAVPATA
+393 APIFLAPQAVPATVKDA
-407 KNSATEDA
+407 VAEDST
-415 ASADSGASDQV
+415 SADNNASNQDA
-426 SDDNAGEG
+426 DGNAGDE

-454 GRGRRNDDVQ
+454 GRGRRNDDAQ
-464 QTEKTTENAEREKAE
+464 QSKNTTENTERKEEE
-479 TREEVEEPQAI
+479 TRDEVEEPQAI

-1003 DQAGSSKATRDDDA
+1003 DQAGSSKATLDDDA

-1053 RVRKSQGRNNEQR
+1053 RVRKSQGRNDEQR

-1075 RERDERNERS
+1075 SERDERNERL

-1125 RATRRRVAEHVA
+1125 RSTRRRVAEHVA
-1137 VDSAAHDADDRDEE
+1137 VDSAARDADDRDEE
-1151 HGNRSKRSERP
+1151 HGDRRKRSERP
-1162 TRAKRAERTDNGGGR
+1162 AR
-1177 GGRGDA
+1177 A

-1217 STTDVREPA
+1217 SATDVREPA

-1234 NKTAKAVA
+1234 NKTAKAAA

-1278 DFESTKSKAD
+1278 DFESTKPKAD
-1288 AEGSKGGDRA
+1288 AEGNKGGDRA

-1346 QSDAGATASKQ
+1346 QSDAGATAPNQ
-1357 RQGASNRATKPEQK
+1357 RQGTSNRATKPEQK

>member
-1 MTKSAL
+1 MTKSVL
-7 PVVEFC
+7 PVVGFC

-26 FSQDVVAKAREFDRE
+26 FSQDVVAKAREFNRE

-94 EHPEDASL
+94 DHPEDASL
-102 NDGSA
+102 DDGSA
-107 ATKPTGEESAP
+107 ATKPTGE
-118 KKDAAKPTAD
+118 KP
-128 TKAAKEKQSADKPN
+128 AAKEKQSAGKPN
-142 AADEKLDEQ
+142 AADEKSDEQ
-151 TAAKSEKKSAAKKSS
+151 TAAKSEKKPAAKKSS

-177 AAPKAEKKVDQK
+177 AAPKAEKKTDQK
-189 AAQSEVESDAAP
+189 AAKSEAESDAAP

-212 KASAKK
+212 KASARK

-231 KQSDEK
+231 KQSAEK
-237 KSSTKK
+237 KSTTKK

-255 GAPEETVAKDAK
+255 GAPEETAAKDE
-267 QEKDANSVVEEA
+267 QKDSNSVVEEA
-279 VEAVVQP
+279 VEAVVQ
-286 SPKKAADGA
+286 SSSKKAADKNASDKKAA
-295 DDTAPEHATEA
+295 DTVAETA
-306 AEATEKTSAEK
+306 EKTSAEE

-322 PAAKSVAATTRRGR
+322 PAAKSAAVTTRRGR

-346 APVAEETRET
+346 APVAEET
-356 QEAQEPQ
+356 QEAQEPQKTQEPQ

-368 QGEALQDIEPPVV
+368 QSEALQDIEPPVV

-415 ASADSGASDQV
+415 ASADNGASNQGT
-426 SDDNAGEG
+426 DDNAGEG

-454 GRGRRNDDVQ
+454 GRGRRNDDAQ
-464 QTEKTTENAEREKAE
+464 QAEKTTENTEREEEE

-711 IKRLES
+711 IKRLET

-967 GRRNEEQGKSKR
+967 GRRNDEQDKSKR

-1041 SGNDEPKPPRRR
+1041 SENDEPKPPRRR
-1053 RVRKSQGRNNEQR
+1053 RVRKSQGRNDEQR
-1066 QDGNGRQER
+1066 QNGRGRQER
-1075 RERDERNERS
+1075 RERTEQS
-1085 EGSNDLAALAAAAVA
+1085 ENSNDLAALAAAAVA

-1137 VDSAAHDADDRDEE
+1137 VDSAARDADDRDEE
-1151 HGNRSKRSERP
+1151 YGDRRKRSERP
-1162 TRAKRAERTDNGGGR
+1162 TRAERAERTDNGGSG
-1177 GGRGDA
+1177 GGRGEA

-1195 RRAVRRTAVD
+1195 RRAVRRSAVD
-1205 ETTAPQTESQAA
+1205 ETTAPQAESQAA

-1226 EDDKGGNA
+1226 KDGKSGNA
-1234 NKTAKAVA
+1234 NKTGKAVA
-1242 TESQTY
+1242 EESQTY

-1278 DFESTKSKAD
+1278 DFESTKPKAD

-1298 KDNHDDSN
+1298 KDNRDDSN

-1346 QSDAGATASKQ
+1346 QSDAEATAPKQ

-1371 QANRGAA
+1371 QANCGAA
-1378 APQTKPAN
+1378 APETKPAN

-1396 RSGRN
+1396 RSGQN

>member
-1 MTKSAL
+1 M
-7 PVVEFC
+7 
-13 VVGCQGETNTVAN
+13 AN

-76 AASTIN
+76 ASSTIN

-94 EHPEDASL
+94 DHPEDASL

-107 ATKPTGEESAP
+107 ATKPTGEEP
-118 KKDAAKPTAD
+118 
-128 TKAAKEKQSADKPN
+128 AAKEKQSAGKSN
-142 AADEKLDEQ
+142 AADEKSDEQ
-151 TAAKSEKKSAAKKSS
+151 TAAKSEKKPAAKKSS

-177 AAPKAEKKVDQK
+177 AAPKAEKKTDQK
-189 AAQSEVESDAAP
+189 AAQSEAKSDAAP
-201 AEEVT
+201 AEEAT

-218 SSAKQSAEKQAEE
+218 SSAKQSEKKQTEE
-231 KQSDEK
+231 KQST
-237 KSSTKK
+237 TKK

-255 GAPEETVAKDAK
+255 GAPEETAAKD
-267 QEKDANSVVEEA
+267 EPKDSNSVVEEA
-279 VEAVVQP
+279 VEAVVQ
-286 SPKKAADGA
+286 SSSKKAADKNASDKKAA
-295 DDTAPEHATEA
+295 DTVAETA
-306 AEATEKTSAEK
+306 EKTSAEE

-322 PAAKSVAATTRRGR
+322 PAAKSAAVTTRRGR

-346 APVAEETRET
+346 APVAEET
-356 QEAQEPQ
+356 QEAQEPQKTQEPQ

-368 QGEALQDIEPPVV
+368 QSEALQDIEPPVV

-415 ASADSGASDQV
+415 ASADNGASNQGT
-426 SDDNAGEG
+426 DDNAGEG

-454 GRGRRNDDVQ
+454 GRGRRNDDAQ
-464 QTEKTTENAEREKAE
+464 QAEKTTENTEREEEE

-711 IKRLES
+711 IKRLET

-967 GRRNEEQGKSKR
+967 GRRNDEQGKSKR

-1003 DQAGSSKATRDDDA
+1003 DQAGSSKATRDDDT
-1017 ETNQRDK
+1017 ETNQHDK

-1041 SGNDEPKPPRRR
+1041 SENDEPKPPRRR
-1053 RVRKSQGRNNEQR
+1053 RVRKSQGRNDEQR
-1066 QDGNGRQER
+1066 QNDRGRQER
-1075 RERDERNERS
+1075 RERTEQS
-1085 EGSNDLAALAAAAVA
+1085 ENSDDLAALAAAAVA

-1137 VDSAAHDADDRDEE
+1137 VDSAARDADDRDEE
-1151 HGNRSKRSERP
+1151 YGDRRKRSERP
-1162 TRAKRAERTDNGGGR
+1162 TRAERAERTDNGGSG
-1177 GGRGDA
+1177 GGRGEA

-1205 ETTAPQTESQAA
+1205 ETTAPQAESQAA

-1226 EDDKGGNA
+1226 KDGKSGNA
-1234 NKTAKAVA
+1234 NKTGKAVA
-1242 TESQTY
+1242 EESQTY

-1278 DFESTKSKAD
+1278 DFESTKPKAD

-1298 KDNHDDSN
+1298 KDNRDDSNRSTN

-1346 QSDAGATASKQ
+1346 QSDAGATAPKQ

-1378 APQTKPAN
+1378 APETKPAN

-1396 RSGRN
+1396 RSGQN

>member
-1 MTKSAL
+1 MTKSVL
-7 PVVEFC
+7 PVVGFC

-26 FSQDVVAKAREFDRE
+26 FSQDVVAKAREFNRE

-94 EHPEDASL
+94 DHPEDASL
-102 NDGSA
+102 DDGSA
-107 ATKPTGEESAP
+107 ATKPTGE
-118 KKDAAKPTAD
+118 KP
-128 TKAAKEKQSADKPN
+128 AAKEKQSAGKPN
-142 AADEKLDEQ
+142 AADEKSDEQ
-151 TAAKSEKKSAAKKSS
+151 TAAKSEKKPAAKKSS

-177 AAPKAEKKVDQK
+177 AAPKAEKKTDQK
-189 AAQSEVESDAAP
+189 AAKSEAESDAAP

-212 KASAKK
+212 KASARK

-231 KQSDEK
+231 KQSAEK
-237 KSSTKK
+237 KSTTKK

-255 GAPEETVAKDAK
+255 GAPEETAAKD
-267 QEKDANSVVEEA
+267 EPKDSNSVVEEA
-279 VEAVVQP
+279 VEAVVQ
-286 SPKKAADGA
+286 SSSKKASDKKAADKKA
-295 DDTAPEHATEA
+295 SDTV
-306 AEATEKTSAEK
+306 AETAEKTSAEE

-322 PAAKSVAATTRRGR
+322 PAAKSAAVTTRRGR

-346 APVAEETRET
+346 APAAEEI
-356 QEAQEPQ
+356 QEAQEPQKTQEPQ

-368 QGEALQDIEPPVV
+368 QDEALQDIEPPAV

-393 APIFLAPQAVPATA
+393 APIFLAPQAVPASA
-407 KNSATEDA
+407 KDSATEDA
-415 ASADSGASDQV
+415 ASADSGASNQGT
-426 SDDNAGEG
+426 DDNAGEG

-454 GRGRRNDDVQ
+454 GRGRRNDDAQ
-464 QTEKTTENAEREKAE
+464 QAEKTTENTEREEEE

-957 QDNQGRGHKN
+957 QDNQSRGHKN
-967 GRRNEEQGKSKR
+967 GRRNDEQGKSKR

-988 PANHPAALAMHRDQG
+988 PANHPAALAMHRDQS
-1003 DQAGSSKATRDDDA
+1003 DQAGSSKATRDDDT

-1041 SGNDEPKPPRRR
+1041 SENDEPKPPRRR
-1053 RVRKSQGRNNEQR
+1053 RVRKSQGRNDEQR
-1066 QDGNGRQER
+1066 QNGRGRQER
-1075 RERDERNERS
+1075 RERTEQS
-1085 EGSNDLAALAAAAVA
+1085 ENSNDLAALAAAAVA

-1137 VDSAAHDADDRDEE
+1137 VDSAARDADDRDEE
-1151 HGNRSKRSERP
+1151 YGDRRKRSERP
-1162 TRAKRAERTDNGGGR
+1162 TRAERAERTDNG

-1183 ERSSSASARRRR
+1183 ERSSSASARHRH

-1205 ETTAPQTESQAA
+1205 ETTAPQAGSQAA

-1226 EDDKGGNA
+1226 RNGKGGNA
-1234 NKTAKAVA
+1234 NKTGKAVA
-1242 TESQTY
+1242 EESQTY

-1278 DFESTKSKAD
+1278 DFESTKPKAD

-1298 KDNHDDSN
+1298 KDNRDDSNRSTN

-1346 QSDAGATASKQ
+1346 QSDAGATAPKQ

-1378 APQTKPAN
+1378 VPQKKPAN

>member
-1 MTKSAL
+1 MTKSVP
-7 PVVEFC
+7 PVVGFC

-94 EHPEDASL
+94 EHPEGASL

-107 ATKPTGEESAP
+107 ATKPTGEEP
-118 KKDAAKPTAD
+118 
-128 TKAAKEKQSADKPN
+128 AAKEKQSADKPN
-142 AADEKLDEQ
+142 AADEKSDEQ

-177 AAPKAEKKVDQK
+177 ATKKDAPKAEKKADQK
-189 AAQSEVESDAAP
+189 AAQSEAESDAAP

-206 EKKDTK
+206 EKKDAK

-237 KSSTKK
+237 KSTTKK

-255 GAPEETVAKDAK
+255 GAPEETAAKDE
-267 QEKDANSVVEEA
+267 QKDSNSVVEEA
-279 VEAVVQP
+279 VEAVVQ
-286 SPKKAADGA
+286 SSSKKAADKNAA
-295 DDTAPEHATEA
+295 DTVAETA
-306 AEATEKTSAEK
+306 EKTSAEK

-322 PAAKSVAATTRRGR
+322 PAAKSAAVTTRRGR

-346 APVAEETRET
+346 APVAQETRET
-356 QEAQEPQ
+356 QEAQGPQ

-415 ASADSGASDQV
+415 ASVDSGASNQD

-454 GRGRRNDDVQ
+454 GRGRRNDDAQ
-464 QTEKTTENAEREKAE
+464 QAEKTTENAEREEAE

-792 AKEHGGADVFEH
+792 AKEHGDADVFEH

-957 QDNQGRGHKN
+957 QDNQSRGHKN

-1003 DQAGSSKATRDDDA
+1003 DQAGTSKTTLDDDT

-1024 DAADKRV
+1024 EAADKRV

-1053 RVRKSQGRNNEQR
+1053 RVRKSQGRNDEQR

-1075 RERDERNERS
+1075 RERDEQSDN
-1085 EGSNDLAALAAAAVA
+1085 SNDLAALAAAAVA

-1137 VDSAAHDADDRDEE
+1137 VDSAARDADDRDEE
-1151 HGNRSKRSERP
+1151 HGDRRKRSERP
-1162 TRAKRAERTDNGGGR
+1162 TRAERAERTDNGGTG

-1195 RRAVRRTAVD
+1195 RRAVRRTAVN
-1205 ETTAPQTESQAA
+1205 ETTAPQAESQAA

-1278 DFESTKSKAD
+1278 DFESTKPKAD

-1346 QSDAGATASKQ
+1346 QSDAGATAPKQ
-1357 RQGASNRATKPEQK
+1357 RQGTSNRATKPEQK

-1378 APQTKPAN
+1378 ATQKKPAN

>member
-1 MTKSAL
+1 MTKSVL
-7 PVVEFC
+7 PVVGFC

-26 FSQDVVAKAREFDRE
+26 FSPDVVAKAREFDRE

-94 EHPEDASL
+94 DHPEDASL

-107 ATKPTGEESAP
+107 VTKSTGEEP
-118 KKDAAKPTAD
+118 
-128 TKAAKEKQSADKPN
+128 AAKEKQPAGKPN
-142 AADEKLDEQ
+142 AADEKSDEQ
-151 TAAKSEKKSAAKKSS
+151 TAAKAEKKPAAKKNS

-177 AAPKAEKKVDQK
+177 AAPKAEKKADQK
-189 AAQSEVESDAAP
+189 AAQSEAKLDAAP

-212 KASAKK
+212 KSSAKK
-218 SSAKQSAEKQAEE
+218 SSANQSAEKQAEE
-231 KQSDEK
+231 KQSAEK
-237 KSSTKK
+237 KSTTKK

-255 GAPEETVAKDAK
+255 GAPEETVAKDE
-267 QEKDANSVVEEA
+267 QKDSNSVVEEA
-279 VEAVVQP
+279 VEAVVQS
-286 SPKKAADGA
+286 SPKKAADKNGSEKAA
-295 DDTAPEHATEA
+295 DTVAETA
-306 AEATEKTSAEK
+306 EKTSAEE

-322 PAAKSVAATTRRGR
+322 PAAKSAAVTTRRGR

-346 APVAEETRET
+346 APAAEEI

-368 QGEALQDIEPPVV
+368 QSEALQDIEPPVV

-393 APIFLAPQAVPATA
+393 APIFLAPQVVPATA
-407 KNSATEDA
+407 KDSATEDA
-415 ASADSGASDQV
+415 ASADSGASNQDANG
-426 SDDNAGEG
+426 NAGEG

-454 GRGRRNDDVQ
+454 GRGRRNDDAQ
-464 QTEKTTENAEREKAE
+464 QAEKTTENTEREEEE
-479 TREEVEEPQAI
+479 THEEVEEPQAI

-580 NVLPSMEAAFI
+580 NVLLSMEAAFI

-598 GVIYVGDLNWKLLG
+598 GVIYVGDLNWKLLD

-711 IKRLES
+711 IKRLET

-967 GRRNEEQGKSKR
+967 GRRNDEQGKSKR

-1003 DQAGSSKATRDDDA
+1003 DQAGSSKATRDDDT

-1041 SGNDEPKPPRRR
+1041 SENDEPKPPRRR
-1053 RVRKSQGRNNEQR
+1053 RVRKSQGRNDEQR
-1066 QDGNGRQER
+1066 QNGRGRQER
-1075 RERDERNERS
+1075 RERTEQSDN
-1085 EGSNDLAALAAAAVA
+1085 SNDLAALAAAAVA

-1107 EEPSDDRYMPQE
+1107 EEPSDDRYMPKE

-1137 VDSAAHDADDRDEE
+1137 VDSAARDADDRDEE
-1151 HGNRSKRSERP
+1151 YGDRRKRSERP
-1162 TRAKRAERTDNGGGR
+1162 ARAERTERNDNGGSGGGR
-1177 GGRGDA
+1177 GEA

-1205 ETTAPQTESQAA
+1205 ETTAPQAESQAA

-1226 EDDKGGNA
+1226 RDGKGGNA
-1234 NKTAKAVA
+1234 NKTGKAA
-1242 TESQTY
+1242 AAESQTY

-1278 DFESTKSKAD
+1278 DFESTKPKAD

-1298 KDNHDDSN
+1298 KDNRDDSN
-1306 RSANRSGGG
+1306 RSTNRSGGG

-1320 SRVEVVAVQ
+1320 SRVEVVAVE

-1346 QSDAGATASKQ
+1346 QSDAEPTAPKQ

-1396 RSGRN
+1396 RSGQN

>member
-7 PVVEFC
+7 PVVGFC

-94 EHPEDASL
+94 DHPEDASL

-107 ATKPTGEESAP
+107 ATKPTGEEP
-118 KKDAAKPTAD
+118 
-128 TKAAKEKQSADKPN
+128 AAKEKQSADNPN
-142 AADEKLDEQ
+142 AADEKSDEQ

-177 AAPKAEKKVDQK
+177 AAPKAEKKADQK
-189 AAQSEVESDAAP
+189 AAQSEAESDAAR

-218 SSAKQSAEKQAEE
+218 SSTKQSAEKQAEE

-237 KSSTKK
+237 KSTTKK
-243 RATRKRAVKKTA
+243 RATRKRAVKKAA
-255 GAPEETVAKDAK
+255 GAPEETAAKDE
-267 QEKDANSVVEEA
+267 QKDSNSVVEEA
-279 VEAVVQP
+279 VKAVVQ
-286 SPKKAADGA
+286 SSSKKSADKKSADKKAADKKAA
-295 DDTAPEHATEA
+295 DKKAADTV
-306 AEATEKTSAEK
+306 AETAEKTSAEE

-322 PAAKSVAATTRRGR
+322 PAAKSAAVTTRRGR

-356 QEAQEPQ
+356 QEAQGPQ

-393 APIFLAPQAVPATA
+393 APIFLAPQAVPATV

-415 ASADSGASDQV
+415 ASADSGASNQD

-454 GRGRRNDDVQ
+454 GRGRRSDDAQ
-464 QTEKTTENAEREKAE
+464 QAENTAENTEREEEE

-535 ERKRHDHAGIVTEV
+535 ERKRHDHSGIVTEV

-957 QDNQGRGHKN
+957 QDNQSRGHKN
-967 GRRNEEQGKSKR
+967 GRRTEEQGKSKR

-1003 DQAGSSKATRDDDA
+1003 DQAGSSKATLDDDA
-1017 ETNQRDK
+1017 GTNQRDK

-1041 SGNDEPKPPRRR
+1041 SGNDEPRPPRRR
-1053 RVRKSQGRNNEQR
+1053 RVRKSQGRNEEQR
-1066 QDGNGRQER
+1066 QDGNGHQER

-1137 VDSAAHDADDRDEE
+1137 VDSAARDADDRDEE
-1151 HGNRSKRSERP
+1151 HGDRRKRSERP
-1162 TRAKRAERTDNGGGR
+1162 SRAERAERADNGGGR

-1226 EDDKGGNA
+1226 EDDRGGNA
-1234 NKTAKAVA
+1234 NKTAKAA
-1242 TESQTY
+1242 DTESQTY

-1278 DFESTKSKAD
+1278 DFESTKPKAN

-1320 SRVEVVAVQ
+1320 SRVEVLAVQ

-1346 QSDAGATASKQ
+1346 QSDTGATAPKQ

>member
-7 PVVEFC
+7 PVVGFC

-107 ATKPTGEESAP
+107 ATKPTDEEP
-118 KKDAAKPTAD
+118 
-128 TKAAKEKQSADKPN
+128 AAKEKQSADNPN
-142 AADEKLDEQ
+142 AADEKSDEQ
-151 TAAKSEKKSAAKKSS
+151 TAAKSEKKTAAKKSS

-177 AAPKAEKKVDQK
+177 AAPKAEKKADQK
-189 AAQSEVESDAAP
+189 AAQSEAESDAAP

-237 KSSTKK
+237 KSTTKK

-255 GAPEETVAKDAK
+255 GAPEETAAKDE
-267 QEKDANSVVEEA
+267 QKDSNSVVEEA
-279 VEAVVQP
+279 VEAVVQ
-286 SPKKAADGA
+286 SSSKKAADKNAA
-295 DDTAPEHATEA
+295 DTVAETA
-306 AEATEKTSAEK
+306 EKTSAEE

-322 PAAKSVAATTRRGR
+322 PAAKSAAVTTRRGR

-368 QGEALQDIEPPVV
+368 QDKALQDIEPPVV

-415 ASADSGASDQV
+415 ASADSGASNQD

-454 GRGRRNDDVQ
+454 GRGRRSDDAQ
-464 QTEKTTENAEREKAE
+464 QAENTAENTEREEEE

-535 ERKRHDHAGIVTEV
+535 ERKRHDHSGIVTEV

-1003 DQAGSSKATRDDDA
+1003 DQAGSSKATLDDDA

-1053 RVRKSQGRNNEQR
+1053 RVRKSQGRNDEQR

-1085 EGSNDLAALAAAAVA
+1085 EGSDDLAALAAAAVA

-1137 VDSAAHDADDRDEE
+1137 VDSAARDADDRDEE
-1151 HGNRSKRSERP
+1151 HGDRRKRSQRP
-1162 TRAKRAERTDNGGGR
+1162 SRAERAERADNGGGR

-1205 ETTAPQTESQAA
+1205 ETTAPQAGSQAA

-1234 NKTAKAVA
+1234 NKAGKAA
-1242 TESQTY
+1242 AAESQTY

-1278 DFESTKSKAD
+1278 DFESTKPKAD

-1306 RSANRSGGG
+1306 RSADRSGGG

-1320 SRVEVVAVQ
+1320 SRVEVLAVQ

-1346 QSDAGATASKQ
+1346 QSDAGATAPKQ

-1396 RSGRN
+1396 RSSRN

>member
-1 MTKSAL
+1 MTKSVL
-7 PVVEFC
+7 PVVGFC

-94 EHPEDASL
+94 DHPEDASL
-102 NDGSA
+102 DDGSA
-107 ATKPTGEESAP
+107 ATKPTGE
-118 KKDAAKPTAD
+118 KP
-128 TKAAKEKQSADKPN
+128 AAKEKQSAGKPN
-142 AADEKLDEQ
+142 AADEKSDEQ
-151 TAAKSEKKSAAKKSS
+151 TAAKSEKKPAAKKSG

-177 AAPKAEKKVDQK
+177 AAPKAAK
-189 AAQSEVESDAAP
+189 SEAESDAAP

-212 KASAKK
+212 KASARK
-218 SSAKQSAEKQAEE
+218 SSAKQSAEKQSA
-231 KQSDEK
+231 EK
-237 KSSTKK
+237 KSAEKKSTTKK

-255 GAPEETVAKDAK
+255 GAPEETAAKDE
-267 QEKDANSVVEEA
+267 QKDSNSVVEEA
-279 VEAVVQP
+279 VEAVVQ
-286 SPKKAADGA
+286 SSSKKAADKNASDKKAA
-295 DDTAPEHATEA
+295 DTVAETA
-306 AEATEKTSAEK
+306 EKTSAEE

-322 PAAKSVAATTRRGR
+322 PAAKSAAVTTRRGR

-346 APVAEETRET
+346 APVAEEA
-356 QEAQEPQ
+356 QEAQEPQKTQEPQ

-407 KNSATEDA
+407 KDA
-415 ASADSGASDQV
+415 AAEDSTSADNKASNQDA
-426 SDDNAGEG
+426 DGNAGDE

-454 GRGRRNDDVQ
+454 GRGRRNDDAQ
-464 QTEKTTENAEREKAE
+464 QSKNTTENTERKEEE
-479 TREEVEEPQAI
+479 TRDEVEEPQAI

-711 IKRLES
+711 IKRLET
-717 QWQEIWEASEAAKAK
+717 QWQEIWEAAEAAKAK
-732 RGAKPIALYEEP
+732 RGAKPITLYQEP

-777 GDLAPELEPRLQRYF
+777 GDLAPELEARLQRYF

-1003 DQAGSSKATRDDDA
+1003 DQAGTSKATRDDDA

-1053 RVRKSQGRNNEQR
+1053 RVRKSQSRNDEQR

-1085 EGSNDLAALAAAAVA
+1085 EGSDDLAALAAAAVA

-1137 VDSAAHDADDRDEE
+1137 VDSAARDADDRDEE
-1151 HGNRSKRSERP
+1151 HGDRRKRSERP
-1162 TRAKRAERTDNGGGR
+1162 ARAERANIADNGGGR

-1234 NKTAKAVA
+1234 NKTAKAAA

-1278 DFESTKSKAD
+1278 DFESTKPKAD

-1346 QSDAGATASKQ
+1346 QSDAGATAPKQ
-1357 RQGASNRATKPEQK
+1357 RQGTSNRATKPEQK

-1378 APQTKPAN
+1378 VPQKKPAN

>member
-1 MTKSAL
+1 MTKSVL
-7 PVVEFC
+7 PVVGFC

-94 EHPEDASL
+94 DHPEDASL

-107 ATKPTGEESAP
+107 ATKSTGEEP
-118 KKDAAKPTAD
+118 
-128 TKAAKEKQSADKPN
+128 AAKEKQPAGKPN
-142 AADEKLDEQ
+142 AADEKSDEQ
-151 TAAKSEKKSAAKKSS
+151 TAAKAEKKPAAKKNS

-177 AAPKAEKKVDQK
+177 AAPKAEKKTDQK
-189 AAQSEVESDAAP
+189 AAKSEAKLDAAP

-212 KASAKK
+212 KSSAKK
-218 SSAKQSAEKQAEE
+218 SSANQSAEKQAEE
-231 KQSDEK
+231 KQSAEK
-237 KSSTKK
+237 KSTTKK

-255 GAPEETVAKDAK
+255 GAPEETVAKDE
-267 QEKDANSVVEEA
+267 QKDSNSVVEEA
-279 VEAVVQP
+279 VEAVVQS
-286 SPKKAADGA
+286 SPKKAADKNGSEKAA
-295 DDTAPEHATEA
+295 DTVAETA
-306 AEATEKTSAEK
+306 EKTSAEE

-322 PAAKSVAATTRRGR
+322 PAAKSAAVTTRRGR

-346 APVAEETRET
+346 APAAEEI
-356 QEAQEPQ
+356 QEAQEPQKTQEPQ

-368 QGEALQDIEPPVV
+368 QSEALQDIEPPVV

-393 APIFLAPQAVPATA
+393 APIFLAPQAVPASA

-415 ASADSGASDQV
+415 ASADNGASNQGT
-426 SDDNAGEG
+426 DDNAGEG

-454 GRGRRNDDVQ
+454 GRGRRNDDAQ
-464 QTEKTTENAEREKAE
+464 QAEKTTENTEREEEE

-711 IKRLES
+711 IKRLET

-967 GRRNEEQGKSKR
+967 GRRNDEQGKSKR

-1003 DQAGSSKATRDDDA
+1003 DQAGSSKATRDDDT

-1041 SGNDEPKPPRRR
+1041 SENDEPKPPRRR
-1053 RVRKSQGRNNEQR
+1053 RVRKSQGRNEEQR
-1066 QDGNGRQER
+1066 QNGRGRQER
-1075 RERDERNERS
+1075 RERTEQS
-1085 EGSNDLAALAAAAVA
+1085 ENSNDLAALAAAAVA

-1137 VDSAAHDADDRDEE
+1137 VDSAARDADDRDEE
-1151 HGNRSKRSERP
+1151 YGDRRKRSERP
-1162 TRAKRAERTDNGGGR
+1162 TRAERAERTDNGGSG
-1177 GGRGDA
+1177 GGRGEA

-1205 ETTAPQTESQAA
+1205 ETTAPQAESQAA

-1226 EDDKGGNA
+1226 RDGKGGNA
-1234 NKTAKAVA
+1234 NKTGKAA
-1242 TESQTY
+1242 AAESQTY

-1278 DFESTKSKAD
+1278 DFESTKPKAD

-1298 KDNHDDSN
+1298 KDNRDDSN
-1306 RSANRSGGG
+1306 RSTNRSGGG

-1320 SRVEVVAVQ
+1320 SRVEVVVVE

-1346 QSDAGATASKQ
+1346 QSDAEATAPKQ

-1378 APQTKPAN
+1378 APETKPAN

-1396 RSGRN
+1396 RSGQN

>member
-1 MTKSAL
+1 MTKSAP
-7 PVVEFC
+7 PVVGFC

-76 AASTIN
+76 ASSTIN

-94 EHPEDASL
+94 DHPEDASL

-107 ATKPTGEESAP
+107 ATKPTGEEP
-118 KKDAAKPTAD
+118 
-128 TKAAKEKQSADKPN
+128 AAKEKQSAGKSN
-142 AADEKLDEQ
+142 AADEKSDEQ
-151 TAAKSEKKSAAKKSS
+151 TAAKSEKKPAAKKSS

-177 AAPKAEKKVDQK
+177 AAPKAEKKTDQK
-189 AAQSEVESDAAP
+189 AAQSEAKSDAAP
-201 AEEVT
+201 AEEAT

-218 SSAKQSAEKQAEE
+218 SSAKQSEKKQTEE
-231 KQSDEK
+231 KQST
-237 KSSTKK
+237 TKK

-255 GAPEETVAKDAK
+255 GAPEETVAKDE
-267 QEKDANSVVEEA
+267 QKDSNSVVEEA
-279 VEAVVQP
+279 VEAVVQ
-286 SPKKAADGA
+286 SSSKKAADKNAA
-295 DDTAPEHATEA
+295 DTVAETA
-306 AEATEKTSAEK
+306 EKTSAEE

-322 PAAKSVAATTRRGR
+322 PAAKSAAVTTRRGR

-346 APVAEETRET
+346 APVAEEA
-356 QEAQEPQ
+356 QEAQEPQKTQEPQ

-368 QGEALQDIEPPVV
+368 QSEALQDIEPPVV

-415 ASADSGASDQV
+415 ASADNGASNQGT
-426 SDDNAGEG
+426 DDNAGEG

-454 GRGRRNDDVQ
+454 GRGRRNDDAQ
-464 QTEKTTENAEREKAE
+464 QAEKTTENTEREEEE

-967 GRRNEEQGKSKR
+967 GRRNDEQGKSKR

-1003 DQAGSSKATRDDDA
+1003 DQAGSSKATRDDDT

-1041 SGNDEPKPPRRR
+1041 SENDEPKPPRRR
-1053 RVRKSQGRNNEQR
+1053 RVRKSQGRNDEQR
-1066 QDGNGRQER
+1066 QNDRGRQER
-1075 RERDERNERS
+1075 RERTEQS
-1085 EGSNDLAALAAAAVA
+1085 ENSDDLAALAAAAVA

-1137 VDSAAHDADDRDEE
+1137 VDSAARDADDRDEE
-1151 HGNRSKRSERP
+1151 YGDRRKRSERP
-1162 TRAKRAERTDNGGGR
+1162 TRAERAERTDNGGSG
-1177 GGRGDA
+1177 GGRGEA

-1205 ETTAPQTESQAA
+1205 ETTAPQAESQAA

-1226 EDDKGGNA
+1226 KDGKSGNA
-1234 NKTAKAVA
+1234 NKTGKAVA
-1242 TESQTY
+1242 EESQTY

-1278 DFESTKSKAD
+1278 DFESTKPKAD

-1298 KDNHDDSN
+1298 KDNRDDSN

-1346 QSDAGATASKQ
+1346 QSDAEATAPKQ

-1378 APQTKPAN
+1378 APESKPAN

-1396 RSGRN
+1396 RSGQN

>member
-7 PVVEFC
+7 PVVGFC

-94 EHPEDASL
+94 DHPEGASL

-107 ATKPTGEESAP
+107 ATKQTGEES
-118 KKDAAKPTAD
+118 
-128 TKAAKEKQSADKPN
+128 AAKEKQSAGKPN
-142 AADEKLDEQ
+142 AADEKSDEQ

-177 AAPKAEKKVDQK
+177 ADQKDAPKAEKKADQK
-189 AAQSEVESDAAP
+189 AAQSEAESDAAP

-206 EKKDTK
+206 EKKDAK

-218 SSAKQSAEKQAEE
+218 SSAKQSAEKQTEE

-237 KSSTKK
+237 KSTTKK

-255 GAPEETVAKDAK
+255 GAPEETAAKDE
-267 QEKDANSVVEEA
+267 QKDSNSVVEEA
-279 VEAVVQP
+279 VEAVVQ
-286 SPKKAADGA
+286 SSSKKAADKNTA
-295 DDTAPEHATEA
+295 DTVAETA
-306 AEATEKTSAEK
+306 EKTSAEK

-322 PAAKSVAATTRRGR
+322 PAAKSAAVTTRRGR

-346 APVAEETRET
+346 APVAEGTRET
-356 QEAQEPQ
+356 QEAQGPQ

-368 QGEALQDIEPPVV
+368 QGEALQDIEPPIV

-415 ASADSGASDQV
+415 ASADSGASNQD

-454 GRGRRNDDVQ
+454 GRGRRNDDAQ
-464 QTEKTTENAEREKAE
+464 QAEKTTENAEREEAE

-792 AKEHGGADVFEH
+792 AKEHGDADVFEH

-957 QDNQGRGHKN
+957 QDNQSRGHKN

-979 RNKSRSEHN
+979 RNKSSSEHN

-1003 DQAGSSKATRDDDA
+1003 DQAGTSKTTLDDDT

-1024 DAADKRV
+1024 EAADKRV

-1053 RVRKSQGRNNEQR
+1053 RVRKSQGRNDEQR

-1075 RERDERNERS
+1075 RERDEQSDN
-1085 EGSNDLAALAAAAVA
+1085 SNDLAALAAAAVA
-1100 EAREKDP
+1100 EARAKDP

-1137 VDSAAHDADDRDEE
+1137 VDSAARDADDRDEE
-1151 HGNRSKRSERP
+1151 HGDRRKRSERP
-1162 TRAKRAERTDNGGGR
+1162 TRAERAERTDNGGTG

-1195 RRAVRRTAVD
+1195 RRAVRRTAVN
-1205 ETTAPQTESQAA
+1205 ETTAPQAESQAA

-1278 DFESTKSKAD
+1278 DFESTKPKAD

-1346 QSDAGATASKQ
+1346 QSDAGATAPKQ
-1357 RQGASNRATKPEQK
+1357 RQGTSNRATKPEQK

-1378 APQTKPAN
+1378 ATQKKPAN

>member
-1 MTKSAL
+1 MTKSVL
-7 PVVEFC
+7 PVVGFC

-94 EHPEDASL
+94 DHPEDASL
-102 NDGSA
+102 DDGSA
-107 ATKPTGEESAP
+107 ATKPTGE
-118 KKDAAKPTAD
+118 KP
-128 TKAAKEKQSADKPN
+128 AAKEKQSAGKPN
-142 AADEKLDEQ
+142 AADEKSDEQ
-151 TAAKSEKKSAAKKSS
+151 TAAKSEKKPAAKKSG

-177 AAPKAEKKVDQK
+177 AAPKAAK
-189 AAQSEVESDAAP
+189 SEAESDAAP

-212 KASAKK
+212 KASARK
-218 SSAKQSAEKQAEE
+218 SSAKQSAEKQSA
-231 KQSDEK
+231 EK
-237 KSSTKK
+237 KSAEKKSTTKK

-255 GAPEETVAKDAK
+255 GAPEETAAKDE
-267 QEKDANSVVEEA
+267 QKDSNSVVEEA
-279 VEAVVQP
+279 VEAVVQ
-286 SPKKAADGA
+286 SSSKKAADKNASDKKAA
-295 DDTAPEHATEA
+295 DTVAETA
-306 AEATEKTSAEK
+306 EKTSAEE

-322 PAAKSVAATTRRGR
+322 PAAKSAAVTTRRGR

-346 APVAEETRET
+346 APVAEEA
-356 QEAQEPQ
+356 QEAQEPQKTQEPQ

-407 KNSATEDA
+407 KDA
-415 ASADSGASDQV
+415 AAEDSTSADNKASNQDA
-426 SDDNAGEG
+426 DGNAGDE

-454 GRGRRNDDVQ
+454 GRGRRNDDAQ
-464 QTEKTTENAEREKAE
+464 QSKNTTENTERKEEE
-479 TREEVEEPQAI
+479 TRDEVEEPQAI

-562 TSDTQTTQ
+562 TSDAQTTQ

-711 IKRLES
+711 IKRLET
-717 QWQEIWEASEAAKAK
+717 QWQEIWEAAEAAKAK
-732 RGAKPIALYEEP
+732 RGAKPITLYQEP

-777 GDLAPELEPRLQRYF
+777 GDLAPELEARLQRYF

-1003 DQAGSSKATRDDDA
+1003 DQAGTSKATRDDDA

-1053 RVRKSQGRNNEQR
+1053 RVRKSQSRNDEQR

-1085 EGSNDLAALAAAAVA
+1085 EGSDDLAALAAAAVA

-1137 VDSAAHDADDRDEE
+1137 VDSAARDADDRDEE
-1151 HGNRSKRSERP
+1151 HGDRRKRSERP
-1162 TRAKRAERTDNGGGR
+1162 ARAERANIADNGGGR

-1234 NKTAKAVA
+1234 NKTAKAAA

-1278 DFESTKSKAD
+1278 DFESTKPKAD

-1346 QSDAGATASKQ
+1346 QSDAGATAPKQ
-1357 RQGASNRATKPEQK
+1357 RQGTSNRATKPEQK

-1378 APQTKPAN
+1378 VPQKKPAN

>member
-1 MTKSAL
+1 MTKSVP
-7 PVVEFC
+7 PVVGFC

-94 EHPEDASL
+94 DHPESASL

-107 ATKPTGEESAP
+107 ATKQTGEES
-118 KKDAAKPTAD
+118 
-128 TKAAKEKQSADKPN
+128 AAKEKQSAGKPN
-142 AADEKLDEQ
+142 AADEKSDEQ

-177 AAPKAEKKVDQK
+177 ADQKDAPKAEKKADQK
-189 AAQSEVESDAAP
+189 AAQSEAESDAAP

-206 EKKDTK
+206 EKKDAK

-218 SSAKQSAEKQAEE
+218 SSAKQSAEKQTEE

-237 KSSTKK
+237 KSTTKK

-255 GAPEETVAKDAK
+255 GAPEETAAKDE
-267 QEKDANSVVEEA
+267 QKDSNSVVEEA
-279 VEAVVQP
+279 VEAVVQ
-286 SPKKAADGA
+286 SSSKKAADKNTA
-295 DDTAPEHATEA
+295 DTVAETA
-306 AEATEKTSAEK
+306 EKTSAEK

-322 PAAKSVAATTRRGR
+322 PAAKSAAVTTRRGR

-346 APVAEETRET
+346 APVAEGTRET
-356 QEAQEPQ
+356 QEAQGPQ

-368 QGEALQDIEPPVV
+368 QGEALQDIEPPIV

-415 ASADSGASDQV
+415 ASADSGASNQD

-454 GRGRRNDDVQ
+454 GRGRRNDDAQ
-464 QTEKTTENAEREKAE
+464 QAEKTTENAEREEAE

-792 AKEHGGADVFEH
+792 AKEHGDADVFEH

-906 DRSRHE
+906 DRSRHQ

-957 QDNQGRGHKN
+957 QDNQSRGHKN

-979 RNKSRSEHN
+979 RNKSSSEHN

-1003 DQAGSSKATRDDDA
+1003 DQAGTSKTTLDGDT

-1024 DAADKRV
+1024 EAADKRV

-1053 RVRKSQGRNNEQR
+1053 RVRKSQGRNDEQR

-1075 RERDERNERS
+1075 RERDEQSDN
-1085 EGSNDLAALAAAAVA
+1085 SNDLAALAAAAVA
-1100 EAREKDP
+1100 EARAKDP

-1137 VDSAAHDADDRDEE
+1137 VDSAARDADDRDEE
-1151 HGNRSKRSERP
+1151 HGDRRKRSERP
-1162 TRAKRAERTDNGGGR
+1162 TRAERAERTDNGGTG

-1195 RRAVRRTAVD
+1195 RRAVRRTAVN
-1205 ETTAPQTESQAA
+1205 ETTAPQAESQAA

-1262 RPTRG
+1262 PTRG

-1278 DFESTKSKAD
+1278 DFESTKPKAD

-1315 RRSGK
+1315 RRLGK

-1346 QSDAGATASKQ
+1346 QSDAGATAPKQ
-1357 RQGASNRATKPEQK
+1357 RQGTSNRATKPEQK

-1378 APQTKPAN
+1378 ATQKKPAN

>member
-7 PVVEFC
+7 PVVGFC

-26 FSQDVVAKAREFDRE
+26 FSQDVVANAREFDRE

-94 EHPEDASL
+94 DHPEGASL

-107 ATKPTGEESAP
+107 ATKQTGEES
-118 KKDAAKPTAD
+118 
-128 TKAAKEKQSADKPN
+128 AAKEKQSAGKPN
-142 AADEKLDEQ
+142 AADEKSDEQ

-177 AAPKAEKKVDQK
+177 ADQKDAPKAEKKADQK
-189 AAQSEVESDAAP
+189 AAQSEAESDAAP

-206 EKKDTK
+206 EKKDAK

-218 SSAKQSAEKQAEE
+218 SSAKQSAEKQTEE

-237 KSSTKK
+237 KSTTKK

-255 GAPEETVAKDAK
+255 GAPEETAAKDE
-267 QEKDANSVVEEA
+267 QKDSNSVVEEA
-279 VEAVVQP
+279 VEAVVQ
-286 SPKKAADGA
+286 SSSKKAADKNTA
-295 DDTAPEHATEA
+295 DTVAETA
-306 AEATEKTSAEK
+306 EKTSAEK

-322 PAAKSVAATTRRGR
+322 PAAKSAAVTTRRGR

-346 APVAEETRET
+346 APVAEGTRET
-356 QEAQEPQ
+356 QEAQGPQ

-368 QGEALQDIEPPVV
+368 QGEALQDIEPPIV

-415 ASADSGASDQV
+415 ASADSGASNQD

-454 GRGRRNDDVQ
+454 GRGRRNDDAQ
-464 QTEKTTENAEREKAE
+464 QAEKTTENAEREEAE

-792 AKEHGGADVFEH
+792 AKEHGDADVFEH

-957 QDNQGRGHKN
+957 QDNQSRGHKN

-1003 DQAGSSKATRDDDA
+1003 DQAGTSKTTLDDDT

-1024 DAADKRV
+1024 EAADKRV

-1053 RVRKSQGRNNEQR
+1053 RVRKSQGRNDEQR

-1075 RERDERNERS
+1075 RERDEQSDN
-1085 EGSNDLAALAAAAVA
+1085 SNDLAALAAAAVA
-1100 EAREKDP
+1100 EARAKDP

-1137 VDSAAHDADDRDEE
+1137 VDSAARDADDRDEE
-1151 HGNRSKRSERP
+1151 HGDRRKRSERP
-1162 TRAKRAERTDNGGGR
+1162 TRAERAERTDNGGTG

-1195 RRAVRRTAVD
+1195 RRAVRRTAVN
-1205 ETTAPQTESQAA
+1205 ETTAPQAESQAA

-1278 DFESTKSKAD
+1278 DFESTKPKAD

-1346 QSDAGATASKQ
+1346 QSDAGATAPKQ
-1357 RQGASNRATKPEQK
+1357 RQGTSNRATKPEQK

-1378 APQTKPAN
+1378 ATQKKPAN

>member
-1 MTKSAL
+1 M
-7 PVVEFC
+7 
-13 VVGCQGETNTVAN
+13 AN

-94 EHPEDASL
+94 DHPEDAPL
-102 NDGSA
+102 NDETS
-107 ATKPTGEESAP
+107 ATKPSSEESAA
-118 KKDAAKPTAD
+118 KDKQLADKSGKSEASDEKSDERSEDKPAENSD
-128 TKAAKEKQSADKPN
+128 EKAAA
-142 AADEKLDEQ
+142 
-151 TAAKSEKKSAAKKSS
+151 TAEKKSAAKKSS
-166 KKSAAKKATKK
+166 KKSAAKKAEKKADKK
-177 AAPKAEKKVDQK
+177 AAK
-189 AAQSEVESDAAP
+189 SEAKSDAAP
-201 AEEVT
+201 AEEAAEQKEAKT
-206 EKKDTK
+206 
-212 KASAKK
+212 SAKK
-218 SSAKQSAEKQAEE
+218 SSAKQTAEKPTEE
-231 KQSDEK
+231 KKSDEK
-237 KSSTKK
+237 KSTTKK
-243 RATRKRAVKKTA
+243 RATRKRAVKKSA

-286 SPKKAADGA
+286 SPKKAADSA

-306 AEATEKTSAEK
+306 AEATEKTSADE
-317 ASAEA
+317 ASTEA
-322 PAAKSVAATTRRGR
+322 PAAKGAPATTRRSR
-336 RVRRAVRTTS
+336 RVRRATRTTS
-346 APVAEETRET
+346 APAAEKT
-356 QEAQEPQ
+356 QELQEPQ
-363 DTQAT
+363 ETPATEPAAESKAAAPTENTQE
-368 QGEALQDIEPPVV
+368 EALQDIEPPVV

-393 APIFLAPQAVPATA
+393 APIFLAPQAVPATVKDA
-407 KNSATEDA
+407 VAEDST
-415 ASADSGASDQV
+415 SADNNASNQDA
-426 SDDNAGEG
+426 DGNAGDE

-454 GRGRRNDDVQ
+454 GRGRRNDDAQ
-464 QTEKTTENAEREKAE
+464 QSKNTTENTERKEEE
-479 TREEVEEPQAI
+479 TRDEVEEPQAI

-711 IKRLES
+711 IKRLET
-717 QWQEIWEASEAAKAK
+717 QWQEIWEAAEAAKAK
-732 RGAKPIALYEEP
+732 RGAKPITLYQEP

-777 GDLAPELEPRLQRYF
+777 GDLAPELEARLQRYF

-957 QDNQGRGHKN
+957 QDNQGRGQKS
-967 GRRNEEQGKSKR
+967 GRRNDEQGKSKR
-979 RNKSRSEHN
+979 RNKSRSAHN
-988 PANHPAALAMHRDQG
+988 PAKHPAALAMHRDQ
-1003 DQAGSSKATRDDDA
+1003 DNQAGSSKTSLDDDT
-1017 ETNQRDK
+1017 ETNQQDK

-1041 SGNDEPKPPRRR
+1041 SENDEPKPPRRR
-1053 RVRKSQGRNNEQR
+1053 RARKSQGRNDEQR
-1066 QDGNGRQER
+1066 QDGNGRQKR
-1075 RERDERNERS
+1075 RDRNERS
-1085 EGSNDLAALAAAAVA
+1085 EDSNDLAALAAAAVA

-1137 VDSAAHDADDRDEE
+1137 VDTAARGADDRDDEYGD
-1151 HGNRSKRSERP
+1151 HRNRSEH
-1162 TRAKRAERTDNGGGR
+1162 ANRAERAERNDSGGTG

-1183 ERSSSASARRRR
+1183 KHTSSASARRRR
-1195 RRAVRRTAVD
+1195 RRAVRRT
-1205 ETTAPQTESQAA
+1205 TAQEPTESRAESQSASNADVKEAA
-1217 STTDVREPA
+1217 KQVKDGSANKGDNTQ
-1226 EDDKGGNA
+1226 KGGNA
-1234 NKTAKAVA
+1234 EAA
-1242 TESQTY
+1242 ESQTY

-1267 NSRSDRAPRRE
+1267 NSRSDHAPRRE
-1278 DFESTKSKAD
+1278 DFESANPK
-1288 AEGSKGGDRA
+1288 AEGEGRKGGNHA
-1298 KDNHDDSN
+1298 EDNRSGDN
-1306 RSANRSGGG
+1306 RSANSNGGT

-1320 SRVEVVAVQ
+1320 PRVEVVAVQ

-1335 NRRRAVRRVSS
+1335 NRRRAVRRISS
-1346 QSDAGATASKQ
+1346 QSDAGAGAPKQQ
-1357 RQGASNRATKPEQK
+1357 RQDASNRATKPEQK
-1371 QANRGAA
+1371 QANRGASM
-1378 APQTKPAN
+1378 PETKPTN

-1396 RSGRN
+1396 RSGQK

>member
-1 MTKSAL
+1 MTKSAP
-7 PVVEFC
+7 PVVGFC

-76 AASTIN
+76 ASSTIN

-94 EHPEDASL
+94 DHPEDASL

-107 ATKPTGEESAP
+107 ATKPTGEEP
-118 KKDAAKPTAD
+118 
-128 TKAAKEKQSADKPN
+128 AAKEKQSAGKSN
-142 AADEKLDEQ
+142 AADEKSDEQ
-151 TAAKSEKKSAAKKSS
+151 TAAKSEKKPAAKKSS

-177 AAPKAEKKVDQK
+177 AAPKAEKKTDQK
-189 AAQSEVESDAAP
+189 AAQSEAKSDAAP
-201 AEEVT
+201 AEEAT

-218 SSAKQSAEKQAEE
+218 SSAKQSEKKQTEE
-231 KQSDEK
+231 KQST
-237 KSSTKK
+237 TKK

-255 GAPEETVAKDAK
+255 GAPEETVAKDE
-267 QEKDANSVVEEA
+267 QKDSNSVVEEA
-279 VEAVVQP
+279 VEAVVQ
-286 SPKKAADGA
+286 SSSKKASDKKAADKKA
-295 DDTAPEHATEA
+295 SDTV
-306 AEATEKTSAEK
+306 AETAEKTSAEE

-322 PAAKSVAATTRRGR
+322 PAAKSAAVTTRRGR

-346 APVAEETRET
+346 APAAEEI
-356 QEAQEPQ
+356 QEAQEPQKTQEPQ

-368 QGEALQDIEPPVV
+368 QDEALQDIEPPAV

-393 APIFLAPQAVPATA
+393 APIFLAPQAVPASA
-407 KNSATEDA
+407 KDSATEDA
-415 ASADSGASDQV
+415 ASADSGASNQGT
-426 SDDNAGEG
+426 DDNAGEG

-454 GRGRRNDDVQ
+454 GRGRRNDDAQ
-464 QTEKTTENAEREKAE
+464 QAEKTTENTEREEEE

-711 IKRLES
+711 IKRLET

-967 GRRNEEQGKSKR
+967 GRRNDEQDKSKR

-1041 SGNDEPKPPRRR
+1041 SENDEPKPPRRR
-1053 RVRKSQGRNNEQR
+1053 RVRKSQGRNDEQR
-1066 QDGNGRQER
+1066 QNGRGRQER
-1075 RERDERNERS
+1075 RERTEQS
-1085 EGSNDLAALAAAAVA
+1085 ENSNDLAALAAAAVA

-1137 VDSAAHDADDRDEE
+1137 VDSAARDADDRDEE
-1151 HGNRSKRSERP
+1151 YGDRRKRSERP
-1162 TRAKRAERTDNGGGR
+1162 TRAERAERTDNGGSG
-1177 GGRGDA
+1177 GGRGEA

-1195 RRAVRRTAVD
+1195 RRAVRRSAVD
-1205 ETTAPQTESQAA
+1205 ETTAPQAESQAA

-1226 EDDKGGNA
+1226 KDGKSGNA
-1234 NKTAKAVA
+1234 NKTGKAVA
-1242 TESQTY
+1242 EESQTY

-1278 DFESTKSKAD
+1278 DFESTKPKAD

-1298 KDNHDDSN
+1298 KDNRDDSN

-1346 QSDAGATASKQ
+1346 QSDAEATAPKQ

-1371 QANRGAA
+1371 QANCGAA
-1378 APQTKPAN
+1378 APETKPAN

-1396 RSGRN
+1396 RSGQN

>member
-1 MTKSAL
+1 MTKSAP
-7 PVVEFC
+7 PVVGFC

-76 AASTIN
+76 ASSTIN

-94 EHPEDASL
+94 DHPEDASL

-107 ATKPTGEESAP
+107 ATKPTGEEP
-118 KKDAAKPTAD
+118 
-128 TKAAKEKQSADKPN
+128 AAKEKQSAGKSN
-142 AADEKLDEQ
+142 AADEKSDEQ
-151 TAAKSEKKSAAKKSS
+151 TAAKSEKKPAAKKSS

-177 AAPKAEKKVDQK
+177 AAPKAEKKTDQK
-189 AAQSEVESDAAP
+189 AAQSEAKSDAAP
-201 AEEVT
+201 AEEAT

-218 SSAKQSAEKQAEE
+218 SSAKQSEKKQTEE
-231 KQSDEK
+231 KQST
-237 KSSTKK
+237 TKK

-255 GAPEETVAKDAK
+255 GAPEETVAKDE
-267 QEKDANSVVEEA
+267 QKDSNSVVEEA
-279 VEAVVQP
+279 VEAVVQ
-286 SPKKAADGA
+286 SSSKKASDKKAADKKA
-295 DDTAPEHATEA
+295 SDTV
-306 AEATEKTSAEK
+306 AETAEKTSAEE

-322 PAAKSVAATTRRGR
+322 PAAKSAAVTTRRGR

-346 APVAEETRET
+346 APAAEEI
-356 QEAQEPQ
+356 QEAQEPQKTQEPQ

-368 QGEALQDIEPPVV
+368 QDEALQDIEPPAV

-393 APIFLAPQAVPATA
+393 APIFLAPQAVPASA
-407 KNSATEDA
+407 KDSATEDA
-415 ASADSGASDQV
+415 ASADSGASNQGT
-426 SDDNAGEG
+426 DDNAGEG

-454 GRGRRNDDVQ
+454 GRGRRNDDAQ
-464 QTEKTTENAEREKAE
+464 QAEKTTENTEREEEE

-711 IKRLES
+711 IKRLET

-967 GRRNEEQGKSKR
+967 GRRNDEQDKSKR

-1041 SGNDEPKPPRRR
+1041 SENDEPKPPRRR
-1053 RVRKSQGRNNEQR
+1053 RVRKSQGRNDEQR
-1066 QDGNGRQER
+1066 QNGRGRQER
-1075 RERDERNERS
+1075 RERTEQS
-1085 EGSNDLAALAAAAVA
+1085 ENSNDLAALAAAAVA

-1137 VDSAAHDADDRDEE
+1137 VDSAARDADDRDEE
-1151 HGNRSKRSERP
+1151 YGDRRKRSERP
-1162 TRAKRAERTDNGGGR
+1162 TRAERAERTDNGGSG
-1177 GGRGDA
+1177 GGRGEA

-1195 RRAVRRTAVD
+1195 RRAVRRSAVD
-1205 ETTAPQTESQAA
+1205 ETTAPQAESQAA

-1226 EDDKGGNA
+1226 KDGKSGNA
-1234 NKTAKAVA
+1234 NKTGKAVA
-1242 TESQTY
+1242 EESQTY

-1278 DFESTKSKAD
+1278 DFESTKPKAD

-1298 KDNHDDSN
+1298 KDNRDDSN

-1346 QSDAGATASKQ
+1346 QSDAGATAPKQ

-1378 APQTKPAN
+1378 APETKPAN

-1396 RSGRN
+1396 RSGQN